1 MSVQQNIYRQRVQF
15 SKIRS
20 LVPIPN
26 LIDIQ
31 KRSYDEFLQM
41 NLLHEE
47 RENRGLKAVFESMF
61 PVHNGKNADGS
72 DASLEVEFADYTVG
86 HWACKCG
93 KNEGLAHLR
102 TTCKNCGYHVVAEHP
117 KDPTV
122 DCPKCG
128 DRNKNAAT
136 ICDVCNEPVG
146 LHSKMSMEECVER
159 GATMSAPLKIRVR
172 LNQFDKDEK
181 GNRKYKQS
189 QESEVYFGDI
199 PTMTDRGT
207 FIINGTERVIVSQ
220 LHRSPGVF
228 FAISSDKSLYSA
240 QVIPY
245 RGSWIEFELDT
256 KGLLYA
262 RIDRKRKF
270 LGATFLRS
278 LGLFDEA
285 LADNQSLL
293 SHFYTP
299 QHFSLKGA
307 HILMAPSELLIGQKS
322 LEDIKD
328 PKTKD
333 IIIEKGKAVSRRL
346 LDKVVKAGVKHVTVD
361 RSLLDGAV
369 LLEDVVNMNTGEV
382 LLEAN
387 DAFVQT
393 HLEMFLANNVQDFAV
408 CFPEQDATGKIFSE
422 TLSKDHTEDSEEAA
436 KELFKKIRPGEP
448 ATLESSKKLLQSMF
462 FDPQK
467 YDLSKVGRHKMNAKL
482 GLETELDLRTLRTE
496 DFVQTV
502 HYLLRL
508 KKYDTTRSDRADEV
522 APVRK
527 DDIDHLGNR
536 RVRSVGELLENC
548 FRVGLVRVQRA
559 IKEKF
564 SMAQDPNSP
573 LQPHDLINSKPVIAA
588 MKEFFGSSQLSQ
600 FMDQTNPL
608 SEITHKRRLSAL
620 GPGGLSRDRAGF
632 EVRDVHTSHYGRIC
646 PIETPEGPNIGL
658 ISSLSCYARINEFGF
673 IESPYLKVENGKIIQ
688 FAKITSVGDLK
699 MGDVPLVDPKTGTP
713 LREEIAKHLA
723 SLYQQVVPLAEL
735 EAQNKKL
742 EKAGKRPAKYEMHA
756 FYLSAWEEDEHI
768 IAQANVPVDEHGQIQ
783 EEAVAARMAGE
794 TKTVE
799 REKVTLMDVSP
810 KQVVSVAASLIP
822 FLENDDANRALMGA
836 NMQRQAVPLV
846 RTEAPIVGTGMEYYA
861 AKDSG
866 ACVLCRRSGIVET
879 VDANRI
885 VVRVEDES
893 EAEGE
898 ESGVDI
904 YTLIKY
910 ARSNQNTCLNQVPLV
925 KKGEYVAA
933 GQILADGPCT
943 ERGELALGRNL
954 VVAYMPWRG
963 YNFEDAI
970 LISER
975 VVKEDL
981 YTTIHIEE
989 FEVHARDTKLGP
1001 EEITRDIPQ
1010 IREEMLKNLD
1020 ESGIIRIGATVRH
1033 GDILVGKV
1041 TPKGETILSPE
1052 EKLLRAIFGEK
1063 ASDVKDASLTVGP
1076 GIEGTVVDVK
1086 VFTRKGQEKDL
1097 RTKQIEHEQVLK
1109 WHKDLEDEERIIR
1122 AEAKKKIVALLKNR
1136 ELAEPLSDEKGRE
1149 LLPKGKKLTQNMLE
1163 SVPYQRFRQI
1173 TVAAGKERLE
1183 AQVLDILDKTESQL
1197 KVLRDILN
1205 ERQERLEKGDE
1216 LMPGVLKT
1224 VKVYV
1229 AVKRK
1234 LQVGDKMA
1242 GRHGNKGVVSRILP
1256 IEDMPYLPDGTSVD
1270 IVLNPLGVPSRM
1282 NIGQI
1287 LEAHLGWAGRAL
1299 GVHFSTPVFDGARE
1313 TDIKKWLGFAREVGG
1328 LGLDLERGDLV
1339 EDAKKNLEKQ
1349 RDGICK
1355 KINQQLER
1363 DGARSQ
1369 YRLPARHVPF
1379 GPDTTGKTRL
1389 FDGMTGESFEQ
1400 PVVVGCSY
1408 MLKLHHLVD
1417 NKIHARSIGPY
1428 SLITQQPLGGKAQ
1441 FGGQRFGEMEVWAL
1455 EAYGASHVLQELLTY
1470 KSDDMHGR
1478 TQIYQAIIKGETIKD
1493 PGLPESF
1500 NVVKKE
1506 LNALC
1511 IDVAML
1517 TREELEPL
1525 QDMAEPA
1532 FSIEG

>member
-1 MSVQQNIYRQRVQF
+1 MSVQQNIYRQRHNF

-41 NLLHEE
+41 NLLHGE
-47 RENRGLKAVFESMF
+47 RENRGLKSVFESMF
-61 PVHNGKNADGS
+61 PVQNGKNPDGT
-72 DASLEVEFADYTVG
+72 DATLEIEFLDYTVG
-86 HWACKCG
+86 HWACKCQ
-93 KNEGLAHLR
+93 KYLGLDHLR
-102 TTCKNCGYHVVAEHP
+102 TVCKNCNHHIVTDHP
-117 KDPTV
+117 KDPSV
-122 DCPKCG
+122 DCPQCG
-128 DRNKNAAT
+128 TRNKNAAT
-136 ICDVCNEPVG
+136 ICDVCSEPVS

-159 GATMSAPLKIRVR
+159 GSTMASPLKIHVR
-172 LNQFDKDEK
+172 LNQFEKDDK
-181 GNRKYKQS
+181 GNRRYKQS
-189 QESEVYFGDI
+189 QDSEVYFGDV

-207 FIINGTERVIVSQ
+207 FVINGTERVIVSQ

-228 FAISSDKSLYSA
+228 FSISPDKTQYSA
-240 QVIPY
+240 QIIPY
-245 RGSWIEFELDT
+245 RGSWIEFELDA

-270 LGATFLRS
+270 LGSTFLRA
-278 LGLFDEA
+278 LGLFDES
-285 LADNQSLL
+285 LADNQGLL
-293 SHFYTP
+293 RRFYTP
-299 QHFSLKGA
+299 AHFVLKGSK
-307 HILMAPSELLIGQKS
+307 ISMVPGDLMVGHKAA
-322 LEDIKD
+322 EDVKD
-328 PKTKD
+328 PKTKEV
-333 IIIEKGKAVSRRL
+333 IAAAGKKISKRL
-346 LDKVVKAGVKHVTVD
+346 VEQMLKAGVKHMSVERDV
-361 RSLLDGAV
+361 LDGAV
-369 LLEDVVNMNTGEV
+369 LLGDVVNMNTGEV

-387 DAFVQT
+387 EPFLQT
-393 HLEMFLANNVQDFAV
+393 HLEMFQASNVTEFEV
-408 CFPEQDATGKIFSE
+408 CFPDMDQTGKVFSE
-422 TLSKDHTEDSEEAA
+422 TLMKDHTEDSEEAG

-448 ATLESSKKLLQSMF
+448 ATLESSKKLIYGMF
-462 FDPQK
+462 FDGQK
-467 YDLSKVGRHKMNAKL
+467 YDLSKVGRHKLNAKL
-482 GLETELDLRTLRTE
+482 GLETELDARALRSD
-496 DFVQTV
+496 DFIQTV

-508 KKYDTTRSDRADEV
+508 KKYDTTRQEMGDV
-522 APVRK
+522 APVRP

-573 LQPHDLINSKPVIAA
+573 LQAHDLINSKPVIAA

-673 IESPYLKVENGKIIQ
+673 IESPYLKVEDGKIVN
-688 FAKITSVGDLK
+688 FAKVMSVGDSK
-699 MGDVPLVDPKTGTP
+699 FGYM
-713 LREEIAKHLA
+713 
-723 SLYQQVVPLAEL
+723 QVVRLDEL
-735 EAQNKKL
+735 EAENKKL
-742 EKAGKRPAKYEMHA
+742 EKGGKRPAKFEMHA

-768 IAQANVPVDEHGQIQ
+768 IAQANATVDDKGNILDEYVTSRQ
-783 EEAVAARMAGE
+783 AGE
-794 TKTVE
+794 TKIVE
-799 REKVTLMDVSP
+799 RAKVTLMDVSP

-836 NMQRQAVPLV
+836 NMQRQAVPLI
-846 RTEAPIVGTGMEYYA
+846 RTEAPYVGTGMEYVA

-866 ACVLCRRSGIVET
+866 ACVVCRRSGIVET

-885 VVRVEDES
+885 VVRVEDDPET
-893 EAEGE
+893 EGV

-904 YTLIKY
+904 YTLTKF
-910 ARSNQNTCLNQVPLV
+910 ARSNQNTCLNQRPLV
-925 KKGEYVAA
+925 KKGEYVSG

-943 ERGELALGRNL
+943 DHGELALGRNL

-1020 ESGIIRIGATVRH
+1020 DSGIIRIGATVKH

-1063 ASDVKDASLTVGP
+1063 ASDVKDASLTVPP

-1097 RTKQIEHEQVLK
+1097 RTQQIERDQVAK
-1109 WHKDLEDEERIIR
+1109 WEKDLEDEERIIR
-1122 AEAKKKIVALLKNR
+1122 AEAKKKIVALLKGK
-1136 ELAEPLSDEKGRE
+1136 ELSEALNDDKGKQE

-1163 SVPYQRFRQI
+1163 AVSYHRFRQI
-1173 TVAAGKERLE
+1173 SVAAGKERLE

-1197 KVLRDILN
+1197 KVLRDILS
-1205 ERQERLEKGDE
+1205 EREDRLKKGDE

-1224 VKVYV
+1224 VKCYV

-1256 IEDMPYLPDGTSVD
+1256 VEDMPYLPDGRQVD

-1282 NIGQI
+1282 NIGQV
-1287 LEAHLGWAGRAL
+1287 LECHLGWAGKTL

-1313 TDIKKWLGFAREVGG
+1313 SDIKDFLKLAWE
-1328 LGLDLERGDLV
+1328 
-1339 EDAKKNLEKQ
+1339 KNGK
-1349 RDGICK
+1349 
-1355 KINQQLER
+1355 
-1363 DGARSQ
+1363 
-1369 YRLPARHVPF
+1369 V
-1379 GPDTTGKTRL
+1379 GPDVTGKTL
-1389 FDGMTGESFEQ
+1389 LYDGMTGDAMEQ
-1400 PVVVGCSY
+1400 PVNVGCVY

-1455 EAYGASHVLQELLTY
+1455 EAYGAAHVLQELLTY

-1511 IDVAML
+1511 IDVEML
-1517 TREELEPL
+1517 TREELDPTFE
-1525 QDMAEPA
+1525 DEGAA
-1532 FSIEG
+1532 FSIDA

>member
-1 MSVQQNIYRQRVQF
+1 MSVQQNIYRQRLDF
-15 SKIRS
+15 SKIAS
-20 LVPIPN
+20 KVPIPN

-41 NLLHEE
+41 NLLHSE
-47 RENRGLKAVFESMF
+47 RETRGLKAVFESMF
-61 PVHNGKNADGS
+61 PVHNGKNPDGS
-72 DASLEVEFADYTVG
+72 DATLEVEFLDYTVG
-86 HWACKCG
+86 HWACKCE
-93 KNEGLAHLR
+93 KYLGLDHLR
-102 TTCKNCGYHVVAEHP
+102 TECKHCKHSIVSDHP

-128 DRNKNAAT
+128 TRNKNAAT
-136 ICDVCNEPVG
+136 LCDVCQEPV
-146 LHSKMSMEECVER
+146 SMKQKMGMDECVER
-159 GATMSAPLKIRVR
+159 SATLAAPLKIRVR
-172 LNQFDKDEK
+172 LNQWDKDDK
-181 GNRKYKQS
+181 GVRRFKQGS
-189 QESEVYFGDI
+189 DSEVYFGDLPI
-199 PTMTDRGT
+199 MTDRGT

-228 FAISSDKSLYSA
+228 FSISSDKSLYSA
-240 QVIPY
+240 QIIPY
-245 RGSWIEFELDT
+245 RGSWIEFELDA

-270 LGATFLRS
+270 LGTTFMRA
-278 LGLFDEA
+278 LGLFTEDLNANEPM
-285 LADNQSLL
+285 LR
-293 SHFYTP
+293 HFYTP
-299 QHFSLKGA
+299 ATFLLKKGKLTVA
-307 HILMAPSELLIGQKS
+307 VGEHLQGKKCD
-322 LEDIKD
+322 EDVKH
-328 PKTKD
+328 PKTK
-333 IIIEKGKAVSRRL
+333 EVL
-346 LDKVVKAGVKHVTVD
+346 LPKDKKISKRVLEHLEKAGVKEVPVS
-361 RSLLDGAV
+361 REMLDGAV
-369 LLEDVVNMNTGEV
+369 LLQDIVNLSTGEV
-382 LLEAN
+382 LMEAN
-387 DAFVQT
+387 EPFLQT
-393 HLEMFLANNVQDFAV
+393 HLEMFLANDVQSFDV
-408 CFPEQDATGKIFSE
+408 CFPEADATGKVFSE
-422 TLSKDHTEDSEEAA
+422 TLNKDHTEDSEEAA

-448 ATLESSKKLLQSMF
+448 ATMESSKKLLFGMF

-467 YDLSKVGRHKMNAKL
+467 YDLSKVGRHKLNEKL
-482 GLETELDLRTLRTE
+482 EIKENLDVRTLGPQ

-508 KKYDTTRSDRADEV
+508 KKYDTTRQDAGEI
-522 APVRK
+522 APVRA

-536 RVRSVGELLENC
+536 RVRSVGELLENG

-564 SMAQDPNSP
+564 SIAQDPNSP
-573 LQPHDLINSKPVIAA
+573 VQAHDLINSKPVIAA

-673 IESPYLKVENGKIIQ
+673 IESPYLKVESGRIVH
-688 FAKITSVGDLK
+688 FAKVISVGDSKLGY
-699 MGDVPLVDPKTGTP
+699 MEVVRLADL
-713 LREEIAKHLA
+713 EE
-723 SLYQQVVPLAEL
+723 E
-735 EAQNKKL
+735 NKKL
-742 EKAGKRPAKYEMHA
+742 EKAGKRPAKYQHHA
-756 FYLSAWEEDEHI
+756 FYLSAWEEDKHV
-768 IAQANVPVDEHGQIQ
+768 IAQANVRVDKDGALVDEDVTVRYG
-783 EEAVAARMAGE
+783 GE
-794 TKTVE
+794 TKIVS
-799 REKVTLMDVSP
+799 RDKVTLMDVSP

-836 NMQRQAVPLV
+836 NMQRQAVPLI
-846 RTEAPIVGTGMEYYA
+846 RTEAPIVGTGMEYHA

-866 ACVLCRRSGIVET
+866 ACVVCRRSGMVET

-885 VVRVEDES
+885 VVRVEDDPET
-893 EAEGE
+893 EGI

-904 YTLIKY
+904 YTLVKFS
-910 ARSNQNTCLNQVPLV
+910 RSNQNTCLNQTPLV
-925 KKGEYVAA
+925 KKGEYVGS

-943 ERGELALGRNL
+943 DHGELALGRNL
-954 VVAYMPWRG
+954 IVAYMPWRG

-1010 IREEMLKNLD
+1010 VREEALKNLD
-1020 ESGIIRIGATVRH
+1020 DSGIIRTGATVKH

-1063 ASDVKDASLTVGP
+1063 ASDVKDASLTVPP
-1076 GIEGTVVDVK
+1076 GIEGTVVDIK
-1086 VFTRKGQEKDL
+1086 VFTRKGQENDL
-1097 RTKQIEHEQVLK
+1097 RTQQIERDQMAK
-1109 WHKDLEDEERIIR
+1109 WEKDLSDEERIIR
-1122 AEAKKKIVALLKNR
+1122 AEAKKKVVTLLKGK
-1136 ELAEPLSDEKGRE
+1136 ELDEVLTDDKGKE
-1149 LLPKGKKLTQNMLE
+1149 LLPKAKKLTQNMLE
-1163 SVPYQRFRQI
+1163 AVPYHRFRQVS
-1173 TVAAGKERLE
+1173 VAAAKNRINAE
-1183 AQVLDILDKTESQL
+1183 VLDILDKTESQL

-1205 ERQERLEKGDE
+1205 ERMERLLKGDE

-1224 VKVYV
+1224 VKCYV

-1256 IEDMPYLPDGTSVD
+1256 VEDMPYLPDGRPVD

-1282 NIGQI
+1282 NIGQV
-1287 LEAHLGWAGRAL
+1287 LECHLGWAGKTL

-1313 TDIKKWLGFAREVGG
+1313 ADIKKF
-1328 LGLDLERGDLV
+1328 LV
-1339 EDAKKNLEKQ
+1339 QAWEKNNKL
-1349 RDGICK
+1349 
-1355 KINQQLER
+1355 
-1363 DGARSQ
+1363 
-1369 YRLPARHVPF
+1369 
-1379 GPDTTGKTRL
+1379 GPDVTGKTML
-1389 FDGMTGESFEQ
+1389 FDGMTGEAFEQ
-1400 PVVVGCSY
+1400 PVNVGCVY

-1455 EAYGASHVLQELLTY
+1455 EAYGAAHVLQELLTY

-1478 TQIYQAIIKGETIKD
+1478 TQIYQAIIKGETIKE

-1511 IDVAML
+1511 IDVEML
-1517 TREELEPL
+1517 TREELDPG
-1525 QDMAEPA
+1525 MAEEEPAA

>member
-1 MSVQQNIYRQRVQF
+1 
-15 SKIRS
+15 
-20 LVPIPN
+20 
-26 LIDIQ
+26 
-31 KRSYDEFLQM
+31 
-41 NLLHEE
+41 
-47 RENRGLKAVFESMF
+47 
-61 PVHNGKNADGS
+61 
-72 DASLEVEFADYTVG
+72 
-86 HWACKCG
+86 
-93 KNEGLAHLR
+93 
-102 TTCKNCGYHVVAEHP
+102 
-117 KDPTV
+117 
-122 DCPKCG
+122 
-128 DRNKNAAT
+128 
-136 ICDVCNEPVG
+136 
-146 LHSKMSMEECVER
+146 
-159 GATMSAPLKIRVR
+159 
-172 LNQFDKDEK
+172 
-181 GNRKYKQS
+181 
-189 QESEVYFGDI
+189 
-199 PTMTDRGT
+199 
-207 FIINGTERVIVSQ
+207 
-220 LHRSPGVF
+220 
-228 FAISSDKSLYSA
+228 
-240 QVIPY
+240 
-245 RGSWIEFELDT
+245 
-256 KGLLYA
+256 
-262 RIDRKRKF
+262 
-270 LGATFLRS
+270 
-278 LGLFDEA
+278 
-285 LADNQSLL
+285 
-293 SHFYTP
+293 
-299 QHFSLKGA
+299 
-307 HILMAPSELLIGQKS
+307 
-322 LEDIKD
+322 
-328 PKTKD
+328 
-333 IIIEKGKAVSRRL
+333 
-346 LDKVVKAGVKHVTVD
+346 
-361 RSLLDGAV
+361 
-369 LLEDVVNMNTGEV
+369 
-382 LLEAN
+382 
-387 DAFVQT
+387 
-393 HLEMFLANNVQDFAV
+393 
-408 CFPEQDATGKIFSE
+408 
-422 TLSKDHTEDSEEAA
+422 
-436 KELFKKIRPGEP
+436 
-448 ATLESSKKLLQSMF
+448 MF
-462 FDPQK
+462 FDNQK

-482 GLETELDLRTLRTE
+482 GLTTDLDARTLSTD
-496 DFVQTV
+496 DFVATV

-508 KKYDTTRSDRADEV
+508 KKYDTTRSDRVDEV

-600 FMDQTNPL
+600 FMDQNNPL

-673 IESPYLKVENGKIIQ
+673 IESPYLKVENARIINY
-688 FAKITSVGDLK
+688 AKV
-699 MGDVPLVDPKTGTP
+699 TGVSDS
-713 LREEIAKHLA
+713 KF
-723 SLYQQVVPLAEL
+723 SYMQVVRLDEL
-735 EAQNKKL
+735 EAENARL
-742 EKAGKRPAKYEMHA
+742 EKEGKRPAKYDMHA
-756 FYLSAWEEDEHI
+756 WYLSAWEEDEHV
-768 IAQANVPVDEHGQIQ
+768 IAQANVPVDADGNILDEFVT
-783 EEAVAARMAGE
+783 ARVADE

-810 KQVVSVAASLIP
+810 KQLVSVAASLIP

-836 NMQRQAVPLV
+836 NMQRQAVPLI

-861 AKDSG
+861 ARDSG

-879 VDANRI
+879 VDAMRI
-885 VVRVEDES
+885 VVRVEDEVET
-893 EAEGE
+893 EAL

-933 GQILADGPCT
+933 GQILADGPCCDH
-943 ERGELALGRNL
+943 GELALGRNL
-954 VVAYMPWRG
+954 IVAYMPWRG

-975 VVKEDL
+975 IVKEDMF
-981 YTTIHIEE
+981 TTIHIEE

-1097 RTKQIEHEQVLK
+1097 RTQQIEREQIAK
-1109 WHKDLEDEERIIR
+1109 WEKDLDDEERIIR
-1122 AEAKKKIVALLKNR
+1122 AEAKKKIVALLKNK
-1136 ELAEPLSDEKGRE
+1136 ELAEPLTDDKGKE
-1149 LLPKGKKLTQNMLE
+1149 LLPKAKKLTQNMLE
-1163 SVPYQRFRQI
+1163 AVPYHRFRQV
-1173 TVAAGKERLE
+1173 TVSAGKERLE
-1183 AQVLDILDKTESQL
+1183 ASVLDILDKTESQL
-1197 KVLRDILN
+1197 RVLRDILN
-1205 ERQERLEKGDE
+1205 ERIDRLVKGDE

-1224 VKVYV
+1224 VKCYV

-1256 IEDMPYLPDGTSVD
+1256 IEDIPYLPDGTPVD

-1282 NIGQI
+1282 NIGQV
-1287 LEAHLGWAGRAL
+1287 LECHLGWAGKVL

-1313 TDIKKWLGFAREVGG
+1313 SDIKEWLNKAWEKKGR
-1328 LGLDLERGDLV
+1328 LGP
-1339 EDAKKNLEKQ
+1339 N
-1349 RDGICK
+1349 
-1355 KINQQLER
+1355 
-1363 DGARSQ
+1363 
-1369 YRLPARHVPF
+1369 
-1379 GPDTTGKTRL
+1379 TTGKTL
-1389 FDGMTGESFEQ
+1389 LYDGMTGDAYESH
-1400 PVVVGCSY
+1400 VSVGCVY

-1455 EAYGASHVLQELLTY
+1455 EAYGAAHVLQELLTY

-1525 QDMAEPA
+1525 QDVEEPA

>member
-1 MSVQQNIYRQRVQF
+1 MSVQQNIYRQRHNF

-41 NLLHEE
+41 NLLHGE
-47 RENRGLKAVFESMF
+47 REVRGLKSVFESMF
-61 PVHNGKNADGS
+61 PVQNGKNADGT
-72 DASLEVEFADYTVG
+72 DATLEIEFLDYTVG
-86 HWACKCG
+86 HWACKCQ
-93 KNEGLAHLR
+93 KFVGLEHLR
-102 TTCKNCGYHVVAEHP
+102 TVCKNCNHSIVTDHP
-117 KDPTV
+117 KDPSV

-128 DRNKNAAT
+128 TRNKNAAT
-136 ICDVCNEPVG
+136 ICDVCSEPVR

-159 GATMSAPLKIRVR
+159 GATMASPLKIRVR
-172 LNQFDKDEK
+172 LNQFEKDDK
-181 GNRKYKQS
+181 GNRRYKQS
-189 QESEVYFGDI
+189 QESEVYFGDV

-228 FAISSDKSLYSA
+228 FSISPDKTQYSA
-240 QVIPY
+240 QIIPY
-245 RGSWIEFELDT
+245 RGSWIEFELDA

-270 LGATFLRS
+270 LGSTFLRA
-278 LGLFDEA
+278 LGLFDENM
-285 LADNQSLL
+285 ADNQGLL
-293 SHFYTP
+293 RHFYTP
-299 QHFSLKGA
+299 ARFILKGSK
-307 HILMAPSELLIGQKS
+307 ISMVPGDLMLGHTSP
-322 LEDIKD
+322 EDVKD
-328 PKTKD
+328 PKS
-333 IIIEKGKAVSRRL
+333 KGVIVAAHKKISRRL
-346 LDKVVKAGVKHVTVD
+346 LEHMLKAGVKQVAVERD
-361 RSLLDGAV
+361 VLDGAV
-369 LLEDVVNMNTGEV
+369 LLNDVVNMNTGEV

-387 DAFVQT
+387 EPFLQT
-393 HLEMFLANNVQDFAV
+393 HLEMFQAGNVTEFEV
-408 CFPEQDATGKIFSE
+408 CFPEMDATGKVFSE
-422 TLSKDHTEDSEEAA
+422 TLMKDHTEDAEEAA

-448 ATLESSKKLLQSMF
+448 ATLESSKKLLYGMF

-467 YDLSKVGRHKMNAKL
+467 YDLSKVGRHKLNAKL
-482 GLETELDLRTLRTE
+482 ALETEMDARALRTG
-496 DFVQTV
+496 DFVHTV

-508 KKYDTTRSDRADEV
+508 KKYDTTRQEMGDI
-522 APVRK
+522 APVRA

-573 LQPHDLINSKPVIAA
+573 LQAHDLINSKPVIAA

-658 ISSLSCYARINEFGF
+658 ISSLSCYARINEYGF
-673 IESPYLKVENGKIIQ
+673 IESPYLKVEDGKIVN
-688 FAKITSVGDLK
+688 FAKVTSVGDSK
-699 MGDVPLVDPKTGTP
+699 FGYM
-713 LREEIAKHLA
+713 
-723 SLYQQVVPLAEL
+723 QVVRLDEL
-735 EAQNKKL
+735 EKGNKKL
-742 EKAGKRPAKYEMHA
+742 EKEGNRPAKFEMHA

-768 IAQANVPVDEHGQIQ
+768 IAQANATVDDKGNILDEYVTSRQ
-783 EEAVAARMAGE
+783 AGE
-794 TKTVE
+794 TKIVE
-799 REKVTLMDVSP
+799 RAKVTLMDVSP

-836 NMQRQAVPLV
+836 NMQRQAVPLI
-846 RTEAPIVGTGMEYYA
+846 RTEAPIVGTGMEYVA

-866 ACVLCRRSGIVET
+866 ACVICRRSGIVET

-885 VVRVEDES
+885 VVRVEDDPET
-893 EAEGE
+893 EGV

-904 YTLIKY
+904 YTLTKF
-910 ARSNQNTCLNQVPLV
+910 ARSNQNTCLNQRPLV
-925 KKGEYVAA
+925 KKGEYVTAN
-933 GQILADGPCT
+933 QILADGPCT
-943 ERGELALGRNL
+943 DHGELALGRNL

-1041 TPKGETILSPE
+1041 TPKGETVLSPE

-1063 ASDVKDASLTVGP
+1063 ASDVKDASLTVPP

-1097 RTKQIEHEQVLK
+1097 RTQAIEHDQIVK
-1109 WHKDLEDEERIIR
+1109 WEKDLEDEERIIR
-1122 AEAKKKIVALLKNR
+1122 AEAKKKIVALLKGK
-1136 ELAEPLSDEKGRE
+1136 ELSEMLKDDKGKE
-1149 LLPKGKKLTQNMLE
+1149 LLPPKKKLTQNMLE
-1163 SVPYQRFRQI
+1163 AVPYHRFRQI
-1173 TVAAGKERLE
+1173 SVAAGKERLE

-1197 KVLRDILN
+1197 KVLRDILA
-1205 ERQERLEKGDE
+1205 EREDRLKKGDE

-1224 VKVYV
+1224 VKCYV

-1256 IEDMPYLPDGTSVD
+1256 VEDMPYLPNGHQVD

-1282 NIGQI
+1282 NIGQV
-1287 LEAHLGWAGRAL
+1287 LECHLGWAGRTL
-1299 GVHFSTPVFDGARE
+1299 GIHFSTPVFDGARE
-1313 TDIKKWLGFAREVGG
+1313 SDIKDFL
-1328 LGLDLERGDLV
+1328 
-1339 EDAKKNLEKQ
+1339 KKAWEKN
-1349 RDGICK
+1349 G
-1355 KINQQLER
+1355 KI
-1363 DGARSQ
+1363 
-1369 YRLPARHVPF
+1369 
-1379 GPDTTGKTRL
+1379 GPDVTGKTLL
-1389 FDGMTGESFEQ
+1389 FDGMTGEAFEQ
-1400 PVVVGCSY
+1400 PVNVGCVY

-1455 EAYGASHVLQELLTY
+1455 EAYGAAHVLQELLTY

-1511 IDVAML
+1511 IDVEML
-1517 TREELEPL
+1517 TREELAPSFERE
-1525 QDMAEPA
+1525 DST
-1532 FSIEG
+1532 FSIDA

>member
-1 MSVQQNIYRQRVQF
+1 MSVQQNIYRQRIQF

-41 NLLHEE
+41 NLLHTE
-47 RENRGLKAVFESMF
+47 REPRGLKAVFESMF
-61 PVHNGKNADGS
+61 PVHNGKNPDGS

-93 KNEGLAHLR
+93 KNEGLEHLR
-102 TTCKNCGYHVVAEHP
+102 TTCKSCGHHVVTDHP

-128 DRNKNAAT
+128 TRNKNQAK

-146 LHSKMSMEECVER
+146 LHQKMSMEECVER
-159 GATMSAPLKIRVR
+159 GATMASPLKIRVR

-181 GNRKYKQS
+181 GNRRYKQS
-189 QESEVYFGDI
+189 QESEVYFGDL

-207 FIINGTERVIVSQ
+207 FVINGTERVIVSQ

-228 FAISSDKSLYSA
+228 FAISSDKALYSA

-270 LGATFLRS
+270 LGSTFLRA
-278 LGLFDEA
+278 LGLFDER

-293 SHFYTP
+293 RHFYTAER
-299 QHFSLKGA
+299 FTLKGNEVF
-307 HILMAPSELLIGQKS
+307 MVPSELLVGRKA

-328 PKTKD
+328 PKSKD
-333 IIIEKGKAVSRRL
+333 VLVAKGKVISRRL
-346 LDKVVKAGVKHVTVD
+346 MEGLQKAGVKVVAVE
-361 RSLLDGAV
+361 RNLLDGAV

-393 HLEMFLANNVQDFAV
+393 HLEMFLANNVNEFSV
-408 CFPEQDATGKIFSE
+408 CFPDNDATGKVFSE
-422 TLSKDHTEDSEEAA
+422 TLSKDHTEDCEEAA

-448 ATLESSKKLLQSMF
+448 ATLESSKKLLQAMF

-482 GLETELDLRTLRTE
+482 GLNTDLEARTLSVE
-496 DFVQTV
+496 DFVATV

-508 KKYDTTRSDRADEV
+508 KKYDTTRSERVDEV

-600 FMDQTNPL
+600 FMDQNNPL

-673 IESPYLKVENGKIIQ
+673 IESPYLKVESGRIIN
-688 FAKITSVGDLK
+688 FAKVTSVGDSK
-699 MGDVPLVDPKTGTP
+699 FGYM
-713 LREEIAKHLA
+713 
-723 SLYQQVVPLAEL
+723 QVVRLDEL
-735 EAQNKKL
+735 EEENKKL
-742 EKAGKRPAKYEMHA
+742 EKAGKRPAKYDMHA
-756 FYLSAWEEDEHI
+756 WYLSAWEEDEHV
-768 IAQANVPVDEHGQIQ
+768 IAQANVPVDENGYIQ
-783 EEAVAARMAGE
+783 DEYVTARMADE
-794 TKTVE
+794 TRTVE
-799 REKVTLMDVSP
+799 REKITLMDVSP
-810 KQVVSVAASLIP
+810 KQLVSVAASLIP

-836 NMQRQAVPLV
+836 NMQRQAVPLI
-846 RTEAPIVGTGMEYYA
+846 RTEAPLVGTGMEYYA
-861 AKDSG
+861 ARDSG
-866 ACVLCRRSGIVET
+866 ACVLCRRSGIVEA

-885 VVRVEDES
+885 VVRVEDEVES
-893 EAEGE
+893 EGL

-933 GQILADGPCT
+933 GQILADGPCCDH
-943 ERGELALGRNL
+943 GELALGRNL

-981 YTTIHIEE
+981 FTTIHIEE

-1097 RTKQIEHEQVLK
+1097 RTQQIEREQIAK
-1109 WHKDLEDEERIIR
+1109 WEKDLDDEERIIR
-1122 AEAKKKIVALLKNR
+1122 AEAKKKIVALLKNK
-1136 ELAEPLSDEKGRE
+1136 ELAEPLTDDKGRE

-1163 SVPYQRFRQI
+1163 AVPYHRFRQV
-1173 TVAAGKERLE
+1173 TVSAGKERLE

-1197 KVLRDILN
+1197 RVLRDILN
-1205 ERQERLEKGDE
+1205 ERIDRLVKGDE

-1224 VKVYV
+1224 VKCYV

-1256 IEDMPYLPDGTSVD
+1256 IEDMPYLPDGSPVD

-1287 LEAHLGWAGRAL
+1287 LECHLGWAGKVM

-1313 TDIKKWLGFAREVGG
+1313 SDIKSW
-1328 LGLDLERGDLV
+1328 
-1339 EDAKKNLEKQ
+1339 LEKSWEKN
-1349 RDGICK
+1349 G
-1355 KINQQLER
+1355 
-1363 DGARSQ
+1363 
-1369 YRLPARHVPF
+1369 RL
-1379 GPDTTGKTRL
+1379 GPDTTGKTL
-1389 FDGMTGESFEQ
+1389 LYDGMTGEAYEQ
-1400 PVVVGCSY
+1400 HVTVGCVY

-1455 EAYGASHVLQELLTY
+1455 EAYGAAHVLQELLTY

-1525 QDMAEPA
+1525 QDVEEPA

>member
-1 MSVQQNIYRQRVQF
+1 MSVQQNIYRQRLDF
-15 SKIRS
+15 SKIAS
-20 LVPIPN
+20 KVPIPN

-41 NLLHEE
+41 NLLHSE
-47 RENRGLKAVFESMF
+47 RETRGLKAVFESMF
-61 PVHNGKNADGS
+61 PVHNGKNPDGS
-72 DASLEVEFADYTVG
+72 DATLEVEFLDYTVG
-86 HWACKCG
+86 HWACKCE
-93 KNEGLAHLR
+93 KYLGLDHLR
-102 TTCKNCGYHVVAEHP
+102 TECKHCKHSIVSDHP

-128 DRNKNAAT
+128 TRNKNAAT
-136 ICDVCNEPVG
+136 LCDVCQEPV
-146 LHSKMSMEECVER
+146 SMKQKMGMDECVER
-159 GATMSAPLKIRVR
+159 SATLAAPLKIRVR
-172 LNQFDKDEK
+172 LNQWDKDDK
-181 GNRKYKQS
+181 GVRRFKQGS
-189 QESEVYFGDI
+189 DSEVYFGDLPI
-199 PTMTDRGT
+199 MTDRGT

-228 FAISSDKSLYSA
+228 FSISSDKSLYSA
-240 QVIPY
+240 QIIPY
-245 RGSWIEFELDT
+245 RGSWIEFELDA

-270 LGATFLRS
+270 LGTTFMRA
-278 LGLFDEA
+278 LGLFTEDLNANEPM
-285 LADNQSLL
+285 LR
-293 SHFYTP
+293 HFYTP
-299 QHFSLKGA
+299 ATFLLKKGKLTVA
-307 HILMAPSELLIGQKS
+307 VGEHLQGKKCD
-322 LEDIKD
+322 EDVKH
-328 PKTKD
+328 PKTK
-333 IIIEKGKAVSRRL
+333 EVL
-346 LDKVVKAGVKHVTVD
+346 LPKDKKISKRVLEHLEKAGVKEVPVS
-361 RSLLDGAV
+361 REMLDGAV
-369 LLEDVVNMNTGEV
+369 LLQDIVNLSTGEV
-382 LLEAN
+382 LMEAN
-387 DAFVQT
+387 EPFLQT
-393 HLEMFLANNVQDFAV
+393 HLEMFLANDVQSFDV
-408 CFPEQDATGKIFSE
+408 CFPEADATGKVFSE
-422 TLSKDHTEDSEEAA
+422 TLNKDHTEDSEEAA

-448 ATLESSKKLLQSMF
+448 ATMESSKKLLFGMF

-467 YDLSKVGRHKMNAKL
+467 YDLSKVGRHKLNEKL
-482 GLETELDLRTLRTE
+482 EIKENLDVRTLGPQ

-508 KKYDTTRSDRADEV
+508 KKYDTTRQDAGEI
-522 APVRK
+522 APVRA

-536 RVRSVGELLENC
+536 RVRSVGELLENG

-564 SMAQDPNSP
+564 SIAQDPNSP
-573 LQPHDLINSKPVIAA
+573 VQAHDLINSKPVIAA

-673 IESPYLKVENGKIIQ
+673 IESPYLKVESGRIVH
-688 FAKITSVGDLK
+688 FAKVISVGDSKLGY
-699 MGDVPLVDPKTGTP
+699 MEVVRLADL
-713 LREEIAKHLA
+713 EE
-723 SLYQQVVPLAEL
+723 E
-735 EAQNKKL
+735 NKKL
-742 EKAGKRPAKYEMHA
+742 EKAGKRPAKYQHHA
-756 FYLSAWEEDEHI
+756 FYLSAWEEDKHV
-768 IAQANVPVDEHGQIQ
+768 IAQANVRVDKDGALVDEDVTVRYG
-783 EEAVAARMAGE
+783 GE
-794 TKTVE
+794 TKIVS
-799 REKVTLMDVSP
+799 RDKVTLMDVSP

-836 NMQRQAVPLV
+836 NMQRQAVPLI
-846 RTEAPIVGTGMEYYA
+846 RTEAPIVGTGMEYHA

-866 ACVLCRRSGIVET
+866 ACVVCRRSGMVET

-885 VVRVEDES
+885 VVRVEDDPET
-893 EAEGE
+893 EGI

-904 YTLIKY
+904 YTLVKF
-910 ARSNQNTCLNQVPLV
+910 ARSNQNTCLNQTPLV
-925 KKGEYVAA
+925 KKGEYVTAT
-933 GQILADGPCT
+933 QILADGPCT
-943 ERGELALGRNL
+943 DHGELALGRNL

-1010 IREEMLKNLD
+1010 VREEALKNLD
-1020 ESGIIRIGATVRH
+1020 DSGIIRTGATVKH

-1063 ASDVKDASLTVGP
+1063 ASDVKDASLTVPP
-1076 GIEGTVVDVK
+1076 GIEGTVVDIK
-1086 VFTRKGQEKDL
+1086 VFTRKGQEKDI
-1097 RTKQIEHEQVLK
+1097 RTQQIERDQMAK
-1109 WHKDLEDEERIIR
+1109 WEKDLSDEERIIR
-1122 AEAKKKIVALLKNR
+1122 AEAKKKVVTLLKGK
-1136 ELAEPLSDEKGRE
+1136 ELDEVLTDDKGKE
-1149 LLPKGKKLTQNMLE
+1149 LLPKAKKLTQNMLE
-1163 SVPYQRFRQI
+1163 AVPYHRFRQVS
-1173 TVAAGKERLE
+1173 VAAAKNRINAE
-1183 AQVLDILDKTESQL
+1183 VLDILDKTESQL

-1205 ERQERLEKGDE
+1205 ERMERLLKGDE

-1224 VKVYV
+1224 VKCYV

-1242 GRHGNKGVVSRILP
+1242 GRHGNKGVVSRILAV
-1256 IEDMPYLPDGTSVD
+1256 EDMPYLPDGSPVD

-1282 NIGQI
+1282 NIGQV
-1287 LEAHLGWAGRAL
+1287 LECHLGWAGKTL
-1299 GVHFSTPVFDGARE
+1299 GVHFSTPVFDGGRE
-1313 TDIKKWLGFAREVGG
+1313 GDIKNWLQAAHSLGGTDQQMIKSNATMPGWADLQKSRKACEEVIRG
-1328 LGLDLERGDLV
+1328 LLKE
-1339 EDAKKNLEKQ
+1339 EP
-1349 RDGICK
+1349 
-1355 KINQQLER
+1355 
-1363 DGARSQ
+1363 GANKYQ
-1369 YRLPARHVPF
+1369 APVKPVPY
-1379 GPDTTGKTRL
+1379 GPDITGKTKL
-1389 FDGMTGESFEQ
+1389 YDGMTGEAFEQ
-1400 PVVVGCSY
+1400 PVNVGCVY

-1455 EAYGASHVLQELLTY
+1455 EAYGAAHVLQELLTY

-1511 IDVAML
+1511 IDVEML
-1517 TREELEPL
+1517 TREQLEPDL
-1525 QDMAEPA
+1525 AAVDNAD
-1532 FSIEG
+1532 FTIG

>member
-1 MSVQQNIYRQRVQF
+1 MSVQQNIYRQRHNF

-41 NLLHEE
+41 NLLHSE
-47 RENRGLKAVFESMF
+47 RETRGLKAVFESMF
-61 PVHNGKNADGS
+61 PVHNGKNPDGT
-72 DASLEVEFADYTVG
+72 DATLEVEFLDYTVG
-86 HWACKCG
+86 HWACKCE
-93 KNEGLAHLR
+93 KYLGLEHLR
-102 TTCKNCGYHVVAEHP
+102 TACKQCGHSIVSDHP

-128 DRNKNAAT
+128 TRNKNAAT
-136 ICDVCNEPVG
+136 ICDVCQEPV
-146 LHSKMSMEECVER
+146 SMKQKMGMDECVER
-159 GATMSAPLKIRVR
+159 GSTMAAPLKIRVR
-172 LNQFDKDEK
+172 LNQFEKDDK
-181 GNRKYKQS
+181 GNRRFKQS
-189 QESEVYFGDI
+189 QDSEVYFGDLPI
-199 PTMTDRGT
+199 MTDRGT

-228 FAISSDKSLYSA
+228 FSIASDKSLYSS
-240 QVIPY
+240 QIIPY
-245 RGSWIEFELDT
+245 RGSWIEFELDS

-270 LGATFLRS
+270 LGATFMRA
-278 LGLFDEA
+278 LGLFNEDLGSNEA
-285 LADNQSLL
+285 MLR
-293 SHFYTP
+293 HFYAPAT
-299 QHFSLKGA
+299 FFLKKGKLSVA
-307 HILMAPSELLIGQKS
+307 LSDLLAGRK
-322 LEDIKD
+322 LGEAVKH
-328 PKTKD
+328 PKTKEEILAKD
-333 IIIEKGKAVSRRL
+333 KKITRRVL
-346 LDKVVKAGVKHVTVD
+346 EQMEKAGIKDVPVE
-361 RSLLDGAV
+361 REMLDGAV
-369 LLEDVVNMNTGEV
+369 LLQDIVNMGTGEV
-382 LLEAN
+382 LMEAN
-387 DAFVQT
+387 EPFLQT
-393 HLEMFLANNVQDFAV
+393 HLEMFLANDIQSFDV
-408 CFPEQDATGKIFSE
+408 CFPEADLTGKVFSE
-422 TLSKDHTEDSEEAA
+422 TLAKDHTEDSEEAA

-448 ATLESSKKLLQSMF
+448 ATLESSKKLLFGMF

-467 YDLSKVGRHKMNAKL
+467 YDLSKVGRHKINAKL
-482 GLETELDLRTLRTE
+482 GLSTDLDFRTLGTD
-496 DFVQTV
+496 DFVKTV

-508 KKYDTTRSDRADEV
+508 KKYDTTRQDIGEI
-522 APVRK
+522 APVRA

-536 RVRSVGELLENC
+536 RVRSVGELLENG

-564 SMAQDPNSP
+564 SIAQDPNSP
-573 LQPHDLINSKPVIAA
+573 LQAHDLINSKPVIAA

-673 IESPYLKVENGKIIQ
+673 IESPYLKVENGRIVH
-688 FAKITSVGDLK
+688 FAKVTSVGDSK
-699 MGDVPLVDPKTGTP
+699 FGYMDVV
-713 LREEIAKHLA
+713 RLA
-723 SLYQQVVPLAEL
+723 DL
-735 EAQNKKL
+735 EDENKKL
-742 EKAGKRPAKYEMHA
+742 TKAGKRAAKFEMHA
-756 FYLSAWEEDEHI
+756 FYLSAWEEDEHV
-768 IAQANVPVDEHGQIQ
+768 IAQANVPVDAEGAIT
-783 EEAVAARMAGE
+783 EEDVTVRVAGE
-794 TKTVE
+794 TKILT
-799 REKVTLMDVSP
+799 RDKVTLMDVSP

-836 NMQRQAVPLV
+836 NMQRQAVPLI
-846 RTEAPIVGTGMEYYA
+846 RTEAPIVGTGMEYVA

-866 ACVLCRRSGIVET
+866 ACVVCRRSGIVET

-885 VVRVEDES
+885 VVRVEDDPET
-893 EAEGE
+893 EGV

-904 YTLIKY
+904 YTLVKF
-910 ARSNQNTCLNQVPLV
+910 ARSNQNTCLNQTPLV
-925 KKGEYVAA
+925 KKGEYVTE

-943 ERGELALGRNL
+943 DHGELALGRNL

-1010 IREEMLKNLD
+1010 VREEALKNLD
-1020 ESGIIRIGATVRH
+1020 DSGIIRTGATVRH

-1063 ASDVKDASLTVGP
+1063 ASDVKDASLTVPP
-1076 GIEGTVVDVK
+1076 GIEGTVVDIK

-1097 RTKQIEHEQVLK
+1097 RTQQIERDQIAK
-1109 WHKDLEDEERIIR
+1109 WEKDLSDEERIIR
-1122 AEAKKKIVALLKNR
+1122 AEAKKKIVTLLKGK
-1136 ELAEPLSDEKGRE
+1136 ELSEPLTDDKGQKE

-1163 SVPYQRFRQI
+1163 AVSYHRFRQI
-1173 TVAAGKERLE
+1173 SVAAGKNRIETE
-1183 AQVLDILDKTESQL
+1183 VLDILDKTESQL
-1197 KVLRDILN
+1197 KVLRNILD
-1205 ERQERLEKGDE
+1205 ERMERLLKGDE

-1224 VKVYV
+1224 VKCYV

-1256 IEDMPYLPDGTSVD
+1256 VEDMPYLPDGRPVD

-1282 NIGQI
+1282 NIGQV
-1287 LEAHLGWAGRAL
+1287 LECHLGWAGKTL

-1313 TDIKKWLGFAREVGG
+1313 ADIKGF
-1328 LGLDLERGDLV
+1328 LV
-1339 EDAKKNLEKQ
+1339 QAWEKNHKL
-1349 RDGICK
+1349 
-1355 KINQQLER
+1355 
-1363 DGARSQ
+1363 
-1369 YRLPARHVPF
+1369 
-1379 GPDTTGKTRL
+1379 GPDVTGKTML
-1389 FDGMTGESFEQ
+1389 FDGMTGEAFEQ
-1400 PVVVGCSY
+1400 PVNVGCVY

-1455 EAYGASHVLQELLTY
+1455 EAYGAAHVLQELLTY

-1511 IDVAML
+1511 IDVEML
-1517 TREELEPL
+1517 TREELDPGLVEEEP
-1525 QDMAEPA
+1525 AA

>member
-1 MSVQQNIYRQRVQF
+1 MSVQQNIYRQRHNF

-41 NLLHEE
+41 NLLHSE
-47 RENRGLKAVFESMF
+47 RETRGLKAVFESMF
-61 PVHNGKNADGS
+61 PVHNGKNPDGS
-72 DASLEVEFADYTVG
+72 DATLEVEFLDYTVG
-86 HWACKCG
+86 HWACKCE
-93 KNEGLAHLR
+93 KYLGLDHLR
-102 TTCKNCGYHVVAEHP
+102 TECKHCKHSIVSDHP

-128 DRNKNAAT
+128 TRNKNAAT
-136 ICDVCNEPVG
+136 LCDVCQEPV
-146 LHSKMSMEECVER
+146 SMKQKMGMDECVER
-159 GATMSAPLKIRVR
+159 SATLAAPLKIRVR
-172 LNQFDKDEK
+172 LNQWDKDDK
-181 GNRKYKQS
+181 GVRRFKQGS
-189 QESEVYFGDI
+189 DSEVYFGDLPI
-199 PTMTDRGT
+199 MTDRGT

-228 FAISSDKSLYSA
+228 FSISSDKSLYSA
-240 QVIPY
+240 QIIPY
-245 RGSWIEFELDT
+245 RGSWIEFELDA

-270 LGATFLRS
+270 LGTTFMRA
-278 LGLFDEA
+278 LGLFTEDLNANEPM
-285 LADNQSLL
+285 LR
-293 SHFYTP
+293 HFYTP
-299 QHFSLKGA
+299 ATFLLKKGKLTVA
-307 HILMAPSELLIGQKS
+307 VGEHLQGKKCD
-322 LEDIKD
+322 EDVKH
-328 PKTKD
+328 PKTK
-333 IIIEKGKAVSRRL
+333 EVL
-346 LDKVVKAGVKHVTVD
+346 LPKDKKISKRVLEHLEKAGVKEVPVS
-361 RSLLDGAV
+361 REMLDGAV
-369 LLEDVVNMNTGEV
+369 LLQDIVNLSTGEV
-382 LLEAN
+382 LMEAN
-387 DAFVQT
+387 EPFLQT
-393 HLEMFLANNVQDFAV
+393 HLEMFLANDVQSFDV
-408 CFPEQDATGKIFSE
+408 CFPEADATGKVFSE
-422 TLSKDHTEDSEEAA
+422 TLNKDHTEDSEEAA

-448 ATLESSKKLLQSMF
+448 ATMESSKKLLFGMF

-467 YDLSKVGRHKMNAKL
+467 YDLSKVGRHKLNEKL
-482 GLETELDLRTLRTE
+482 EIKENLDVRTLGPQ

-508 KKYDTTRSDRADEV
+508 KKYDTTRQDAGEI
-522 APVRK
+522 APVRA

-536 RVRSVGELLENC
+536 RVRSVGELLENG

-564 SMAQDPNSP
+564 SIAQDPNSP
-573 LQPHDLINSKPVIAA
+573 VQAHDLINSKPVIAA

-673 IESPYLKVENGKIIQ
+673 IESPYLKVESGRIVH
-688 FAKITSVGDLK
+688 FAKVISVGDSKLGY
-699 MGDVPLVDPKTGTP
+699 MEVVRLADL
-713 LREEIAKHLA
+713 EE
-723 SLYQQVVPLAEL
+723 E
-735 EAQNKKL
+735 NKKL
-742 EKAGKRPAKYEMHA
+742 EKAGKRPAKYQHHA
-756 FYLSAWEEDEHI
+756 FYLSAWEEDKHV
-768 IAQANVPVDEHGQIQ
+768 IAQANVRVDKDGALVDEDVTVRYG
-783 EEAVAARMAGE
+783 GE
-794 TKTVE
+794 TKIVS
-799 REKVTLMDVSP
+799 RDKVTLMDVSP

-836 NMQRQAVPLV
+836 NMQRQAVPLI
-846 RTEAPIVGTGMEYYA
+846 RTEAPIVGTGMEYHA

-866 ACVLCRRSGIVET
+866 ACVVCRRSGMVET

-885 VVRVEDES
+885 VVRVEDDPET
-893 EAEGE
+893 EGI

-904 YTLIKY
+904 YTLVKFS
-910 ARSNQNTCLNQVPLV
+910 RSNQNTCLNQTPLV
-925 KKGEYVAA
+925 KKGEYVGS

-943 ERGELALGRNL
+943 DHGELALGRNL
-954 VVAYMPWRG
+954 IVAYMPWRG

-1010 IREEMLKNLD
+1010 VREEALKNLD
-1020 ESGIIRIGATVRH
+1020 DSGIIRTGATVKH

-1063 ASDVKDASLTVGP
+1063 ASDVKDASLTVPP
-1076 GIEGTVVDVK
+1076 GIEGTVVDIK
-1086 VFTRKGQEKDL
+1086 VFTRKGQEKDI
-1097 RTKQIEHEQVLK
+1097 RTQQIERDQMAK
-1109 WHKDLEDEERIIR
+1109 WEKDLSDEERIIR
-1122 AEAKKKIVALLKNR
+1122 AEAKKKVVTLLKGK
-1136 ELAEPLSDEKGRE
+1136 ELDEPLLADDKGKE

-1163 SVPYQRFRQI
+1163 AVPYKRFRQVS
-1173 TVAAGKERLE
+1173 VAAGKTRINAE
-1183 AQVLDILDKTESQL
+1183 VLDILDRTESQL
-1197 KVLRDILN
+1197 KVLRDLLN
-1205 ERQERLEKGDE
+1205 ERMERLLKGDE

-1224 VKVYV
+1224 VKCYV

-1242 GRHGNKGVVSRILP
+1242 GRHGNKGVVSRILAV
-1256 IEDMPYLPDGTSVD
+1256 EDMPYLPDGSPVD

-1282 NIGQI
+1282 NIGQV
-1287 LEAHLGWAGRAL
+1287 LECHLGWAGKTL
-1299 GVHFSTPVFDGARE
+1299 GVHFSTPVFDGGRE
-1313 TDIKKWLGFAREVGG
+1313 GDIKNWLQAAHSLGGTDQQMIKSNATMPGWADLQKSRKACEEVIRG
-1328 LGLDLERGDLV
+1328 LLKE
-1339 EDAKKNLEKQ
+1339 EP
-1349 RDGICK
+1349 
-1355 KINQQLER
+1355 
-1363 DGARSQ
+1363 GANKYQ
-1369 YRLPARHVPF
+1369 APVKPVPY
-1379 GPDTTGKTRL
+1379 GPDITGKTKL
-1389 FDGMTGESFEQ
+1389 YDGMTGEAFEQ
-1400 PVVVGCSY
+1400 PVNVGCVY

-1455 EAYGASHVLQELLTY
+1455 EAYGAAHVLQELLTY

-1511 IDVAML
+1511 IDVEML
-1517 TREELEPL
+1517 TREQLEPDL
-1525 QDMAEPA
+1525 AAVDNAD
-1532 FSIEG
+1532 FTIG

>member
-1 MSVQQNIYRQRVQF
+1 MSAQQNIYRQRHSF

-41 NLLHEE
+41 NLLHTE
-47 RENRGLKAVFESMF
+47 RGSRGLKAVFDSMF
-61 PVHNGKNADGS
+61 PVNNGKNIDGS
-72 DASLEVEFADYTVG
+72 DATLEVEFVDYTVG

-93 KNEGLAHLR
+93 KHEGLQHLR
-102 TTCKNCGYHVVAEHP
+102 TKCKKCGHNIVTNHP
-117 KDPTV
+117 KDPSV

-128 DRNKNAAT
+128 THNKNAAT
-136 ICDVCNEPVG
+136 ICEICNEPVE
-146 LHSKMSMEECVER
+146 LHQKMTIEECVER
-159 GATMSAPLKIRVR
+159 GATMAAPLKIRVR
-172 LNQFDKDEK
+172 LNQFDKDDK
-181 GNRKYKQS
+181 GNRRYKQS
-189 QESEVYFGDI
+189 QESEVYFGDL

-207 FIINGTERVIVSQ
+207 FVINGTERVIVSQ
-220 LHRSPGVF
+220 LHRSPGAF
-228 FAISSDKSLYSA
+228 FSITSDKSLYSA
-240 QVIPY
+240 QIIPY

-262 RIDRKRKF
+262 RIDRKRKL
-270 LGATFLRS
+270 LGVTFLRA
-278 LGLFDEA
+278 LGVFNQEV
-285 LADNQSLL
+285 ADNQAML
-293 SHFYTP
+293 SKFYTP
-299 QHFSLKGA
+299 YNISLKGEKK
-307 HILMAPSELLIGQKS
+307 IMMSPSDMLIGVKA
-322 LEDIKD
+322 LDDIKE
-328 PKTKD
+328 PKTGNV
-333 IIIEKGKAVSRRL
+333 IVAKGKVISRRL
-346 LDKVVKAGVKHVTVD
+346 LDNIIKAGVKNVQVD
-361 RSLLDGAV
+361 SSILEGAII
-369 LLEDVVNMNTGEV
+369 LEDIVNLKTGEV

-387 DAFVQT
+387 DPFLGT
-393 HLEMFLANNVQDFAV
+393 HPATFLANDVKDFKV
-408 CFPEQDATGKIFSE
+408 CFPENDVTGKVFSE
-422 TLSKDHTEDSEEAA
+422 TLEKDRKEKYHEEIPDPKEKIPPEVDLEAVKAA

-448 ATLESSKKLLQSMF
+448 ATFESSYKLLHSMF

-467 YDLSKVGRHKMNAKL
+467 YDLSKVGRHKINAKL
-482 GLETELDLRTLRTE
+482 GQDISLDDKTLTID
-496 DFVQTV
+496 DFINTI

-508 KKYDTTRSDRADEV
+508 KKYDTTRQDRSDEI

-564 SMAQDPNSP
+564 SAAHDPNNP
-573 LQPHDLINSKPVIAA
+573 VQAHDLINSKPVIAA

-673 IESPYLKVENGKIIQ
+673 IESPYLKIENGRIIHY
-688 FAKITSVGDLK
+688 AEITHVGDAK
-699 MGDVPLVDPKTGTP
+699 FGYMDVV
-713 LREEIAKHLA
+713 
-723 SLYQQVVPLAEL
+723 
-735 EAQNKKL
+735 KL
-742 EKAGKRPAKYEMHA
+742 EELRAENARLEKIGKRPAKFEMHA
-756 FYLSAWEEDEHI
+756 WYLSAWEEDEHI
-768 IAQANVPVDEHGQIQ
+768 IAQANVEVDENGYIKD
-783 EEAVAARMAGE
+783 ESVVARMAGE
-794 TKTVE
+794 TRVVE

-810 KQVVSVAASLIP
+810 KQLVSVAAGLIP

-866 ACVLCRRSGIVET
+866 NCVICRRSGIVET

-885 VVRVEDES
+885 VIRVEDDPDT
-893 EAEGE
+893 EGV

-910 ARSNQNTCLNQVPLV
+910 VRSNQNTCYNQVPLV
-925 KKGEYVAA
+925 SKGEYVAT
-933 GQILADGPCT
+933 GQILADGPCCDH
-943 ERGELALGRNL
+943 GELSLGRNL
-954 VVAYMPWRG
+954 IVAYMPWRG

-1010 IREEMLKNLD
+1010 VREEMLRNLD
-1020 ESGIIRIGATVRH
+1020 DSGIIRIGASVKH
-1033 GDILVGKV
+1033 GDILIGKV

-1063 ASDVKDASLTVGP
+1063 ASDVKDASLNVPP

-1097 RTKQIEHEQVLK
+1097 RTQQIEREQIAK
-1109 WHKDLEDEERIIR
+1109 WEKDLKDQERIIR
-1122 AEAKKKIVALLKNR
+1122 AESKKKIVALLKGR
-1136 ELAEPLSDEKGRE
+1136 ELVDPLTDESGRE
-1149 LLPKGKKLTQNMLE
+1149 LLPAAKKLAQNMLE
-1163 SVPYQRFRQI
+1163 TVPYSCFRKVS
-1173 TVAAGKERLE
+1173 VAAGKERIE
-1183 AQVLDILDKTESQL
+1183 AQVLEILDKTDSQL
-1197 KVLRDILN
+1197 RVLGDVLN
-1205 ERQERLEKGDE
+1205 ERVERLLKGDE
-1216 LMPGVLKT
+1216 LMPGILKS
-1224 VKVYV
+1224 VKVYI

-1256 IEDMPYLPDGTSVD
+1256 IEDMPYLPDGRPVD

-1282 NIGQI
+1282 NIGQV
-1287 LEAHLGWAGRAL
+1287 LETHLGWAGLVL
-1299 GVHFSTPVFDGARE
+1299 GVQFSTPVFDGAKE
-1313 TDIKKWLGFAREVGG
+1313 HEIKGW
-1328 LGLDLERGDLV
+1328 
-1339 EDAKKNLEKQ
+1339 LEKAWEKN
-1349 RDGICK
+1349 G
-1355 KINQQLER
+1355 
-1363 DGARSQ
+1363 RS
-1369 YRLPARHVPF
+1369 
-1379 GPDTTGKTRL
+1379 GPDKSGKTTL
-1389 FDGMTGESFEQ
+1389 FDGMTGEPFEQ

-1408 MLKLHHLVD
+1408 MMKLHHLVD

-1455 EAYGASHVLQELLTY
+1455 EAYGAANILQELLTY
-1470 KSDDMHGR
+1470 KSDDMYGR
-1478 TQIYQAIIKGETIKD
+1478 TQIYQAIIKGEAIKD

-1511 IDVAML
+1511 IDMAML
-1517 TREELEPL
+1517 TREELEE
-1525 QDMAEPA
+1525 QQVEEEPT

>member
-1 MSVQQNIYRQRVQF
+1 MSVQQNIYRQRHNF

-41 NLLHEE
+41 NLLHGE
-47 RENRGLKAVFESMF
+47 REVRGLKSVFESMF
-61 PVHNGKNADGS
+61 PVQNGKNADGT
-72 DASLEVEFADYTVG
+72 DATLEIEFLDYTVG
-86 HWACKCG
+86 HWACKCQ
-93 KNEGLAHLR
+93 KFVGLEHLR
-102 TTCKNCGYHVVAEHP
+102 TVCKNCNHSIVTDHP
-117 KDPTV
+117 KDPLV

-128 DRNKNAAT
+128 TRNKNAAT
-136 ICDVCNEPVG
+136 ICDVCSEPVR

-159 GATMSAPLKIRVR
+159 GATMASPLKIRVR
-172 LNQFDKDEK
+172 LNQFEKDDK
-181 GNRKYKQS
+181 GNRRYKQS
-189 QESEVYFGDI
+189 QESEVYFGDV

-228 FAISSDKSLYSA
+228 FSISPDKTQYSA
-240 QVIPY
+240 QIIPY
-245 RGSWIEFELDT
+245 RGSWIEFELDA

-270 LGATFLRS
+270 LGSTFLRA
-278 LGLFDEA
+278 LGLFDENM
-285 LADNQSLL
+285 ADNQGLL
-293 SHFYTP
+293 RRFYTP
-299 QHFSLKGA
+299 ARFVLKGA
-307 HILMAPSELLIGQKS
+307 KISMVPGDLMLGHTST
-322 LEDIKD
+322 EDVKD
-328 PKTKD
+328 PKS
-333 IIIEKGKAVSRRL
+333 KAVLAAAGKKITRRL
-346 LDKVVKAGVKHVTVD
+346 LEHMLKAGVKQVAVE
-361 RSLLDGAV
+361 RGVLDAAV
-369 LLEDVVNMNTGEV
+369 LLNDVVNMNTGEV

-387 DAFVQT
+387 EPFLQT
-393 HLEMFLANNVQDFAV
+393 HLEMFQAGNVTEFEV
-408 CFPEQDATGKIFSE
+408 CFPEMDATGKVFSE
-422 TLSKDHTEDSEEAA
+422 TLTKDHTEDAEEAA

-448 ATLESSKKLLQSMF
+448 ATMESSKKLLYGMF

-467 YDLSKVGRHKMNAKL
+467 YDLSKVGRHKLNAKL
-482 GLETELDLRTLRTE
+482 ALETEMDARALRTD

-502 HYLLRL
+502 NYLLRL
-508 KKYDTTRSDRADEV
+508 KKYDTTRQEMGDI
-522 APVRK
+522 APVRA

-573 LQPHDLINSKPVIAA
+573 LQAHDLINSKPVIAA

-658 ISSLSCYARINEFGF
+658 ISSLSCYARINEYGF
-673 IESPYLKVENGKIIQ
+673 IESPYLKVEDGKIVN
-688 FAKITSVGDLK
+688 FAKVTSVGDSK
-699 MGDVPLVDPKTGTP
+699 FGYM
-713 LREEIAKHLA
+713 
-723 SLYQQVVPLAEL
+723 QVVRLDEL
-735 EAQNKKL
+735 EKENRKL
-742 EKAGKRPAKYEMHA
+742 EKERKRPAKFEMHA

-768 IAQANVPVDEHGQIQ
+768 IAQANATVDDKGNILDEYVTSRQ
-783 EEAVAARMAGE
+783 AGE
-794 TKTVE
+794 TKIVE
-799 REKVTLMDVSP
+799 RAKVTLMDVSP

-836 NMQRQAVPLV
+836 NMQRQAVPLI
-846 RTEAPIVGTGMEYYA
+846 RTEAPIVGTGMEYVA

-866 ACVLCRRSGIVET
+866 ACVICRRSGIVET

-885 VVRVEDES
+885 VVRVEDDQET
-893 EAEGE
+893 EGV

-904 YTLIKY
+904 YTLTKF
-910 ARSNQNTCLNQVPLV
+910 ARSNQNTCLNQRPLV
-925 KKGEYVAA
+925 KKGEYVTAN
-933 GQILADGPCT
+933 QILADGPCT
-943 ERGELALGRNL
+943 DHGELALGRNL

-1020 ESGIIRIGATVRH
+1020 ESGIIRIGATVKH

-1041 TPKGETILSPE
+1041 TPKGETVLSPE

-1063 ASDVKDASLTVGP
+1063 ASDVKDASLTVPP

-1097 RTKQIEHEQVLK
+1097 RTQAIEHDQIVK
-1109 WHKDLEDEERIIR
+1109 WEKDLEDEERIIR
-1122 AEAKKKIVALLKNR
+1122 AEAKKKIVALLKGK
-1136 ELAEPLSDEKGRE
+1136 ELSEMLKDDKGKE
-1149 LLPKGKKLTQNMLE
+1149 LLPPKKKLTQNMLE
-1163 SVPYQRFRQI
+1163 AVPYHRFRQI
-1173 TVAAGKERLE
+1173 SVAAGKERLE
-1183 AQVLDILDKTESQL
+1183 ERVLDILDKTESQL
-1197 KVLRDILN
+1197 KVLRDILS
-1205 ERQERLEKGDE
+1205 EREDRLKKGDE

-1224 VKVYV
+1224 VKCYV

-1256 IEDMPYLPDGTSVD
+1256 VEDMPYLPDGQQVD

-1282 NIGQI
+1282 NIGQV
-1287 LEAHLGWAGRAL
+1287 LECHLGWAGRTL
-1299 GVHFSTPVFDGARE
+1299 GIHFSTPVFDGARE
-1313 TDIKKWLGFAREVGG
+1313 SDIKEFL
-1328 LGLDLERGDLV
+1328 
-1339 EDAKKNLEKQ
+1339 KKAWEKN
-1349 RDGICK
+1349 G
-1355 KINQQLER
+1355 KI
-1363 DGARSQ
+1363 
-1369 YRLPARHVPF
+1369 
-1379 GPDTTGKTRL
+1379 GPDVTGKTLL
-1389 FDGMTGESFEQ
+1389 FDGMTGEAFEQ
-1400 PVVVGCSY
+1400 PVNVGCVY

-1455 EAYGASHVLQELLTY
+1455 EAYGAAHVLQELLTY

-1511 IDVAML
+1511 IDVEML
-1517 TREELEPL
+1517 TREELAPSFAGE
-1525 QDMAEPA
+1525 DSA
-1532 FSIEG
+1532 FSIDA

>member
-1 MSVQQNIYRQRVQF
+1 MSVQQNIYRQRHNF

-41 NLLHEE
+41 NLLHSE
-47 RENRGLKAVFESMF
+47 REGRGLKAVFESMF
-61 PVHNGKNADGS
+61 PVHNGKNPDGS
-72 DASLEVEFADYTVG
+72 DASLEVEFLDYTVG
-86 HWACKCG
+86 HWACKCE
-93 KNEGLAHLR
+93 KYLGLEHLR
-102 TTCKNCGYHVVAEHP
+102 TQCKQCGHSIVSDHP

-128 DRNKNAAT
+128 TRNKNAAT
-136 ICDVCNEPVG
+136 ICDVCQEPV
-146 LHSKMSMEECVER
+146 SMKQKMGMDECVER
-159 GATMSAPLKIRVR
+159 GSTMAAPLKIRVR
-172 LNQFDKDEK
+172 LNQFDKDDK
-181 GNRKYKQS
+181 GNRRFKQS
-189 QESEVYFGDI
+189 QDSEVYFGDLPI
-199 PTMTDRGT
+199 MTDRGT
-207 FIINGTERVIVSQ
+207 FVINGTERVIVSQ

-228 FAISSDKSLYSA
+228 FSIASDKSVYGA
-240 QVIPY
+240 QIIPY
-245 RGSWIEFELDT
+245 RGSWIEFELDS

-270 LGATFLRS
+270 LGVTFLRA

-285 LADNQSLL
+285 LGSNETMLR
-293 SHFYTP
+293 HFYTP
-299 QHFSLKGA
+299 ATFYLKKGKLSVA
-307 HILMAPSELLIGQKS
+307 VGHHLLGKKAE
-322 LEDIKD
+322 EDLKH
-328 PKTKD
+328 PKTKELIVAKD
-333 IIIEKGKAVSRRL
+333 KKITRRVL
-346 LDKVVKAGVKHVTVD
+346 EQMEKAGIKDMPVL
-361 RSLLDGAV
+361 REMLDGAV
-369 LLEDVVNMNTGEV
+369 LVQDVVNMGTGEV
-382 LLEAN
+382 LMEAN
-387 DAFVQT
+387 EPFLQT
-393 HLEMFLANNVQDFAV
+393 HLEMLLANDVQSFDV
-408 CFPEQDATGKIFSE
+408 CFPESDVTGKVFSE
-422 TLSKDHTEDSEEAA
+422 TLAKDHTEDSEEAG

-448 ATLESSKKLLQSMF
+448 ATLESSKKLLAGMF
-462 FDPQK
+462 FDAQK
-467 YDLSKVGRHKMNAKL
+467 YDLSKVGRHKINAKL
-482 GLETELDLRTLRTE
+482 GLKTDLESRTLGTD
-496 DFVQTV
+496 DFIQTI

-508 KKYDTTRSDRADEV
+508 KKYDTSRQEV
-522 APVRK
+522 GEIAPVRA

-536 RVRSVGELLENC
+536 RVRSVGELLENG

-564 SMAQDPNSP
+564 SIAQDPNSP
-573 LQPHDLINSKPVIAA
+573 LQAHDLINSKPVIAA

-673 IESPYLKVENGKIIQ
+673 IESPYLKVENGRIVN
-688 FAKITSVGDLK
+688 FAKVTSVGDSK
-699 MGDVPLVDPKTGTP
+699 FGYM
-713 LREEIAKHLA
+713 E
-723 SLYQQVVPLAEL
+723 VVRLDEL
-735 EAQNKKL
+735 EAENKTL
-742 EKAGKRPAKYEMHA
+742 AKAGKRPAKYDMHA
-756 FYLSAWEEDEHI
+756 FYLSAWEEDEHV
-768 IAQANVPVDEHGQIQ
+768 IAQANVAVDAQGMIQ
-783 EEAVAARMAGE
+783 DEDVTVRIAGE
-794 TKTVE
+794 TKIVS
-799 REKVTLMDVSP
+799 RDKVTLMDVSP

-836 NMQRQAVPLV
+836 NMQRQAVPLI
-846 RTEAPIVGTGMEYYA
+846 RTEAPIVGTGMEYVA

-866 ACVLCRRSGIVET
+866 ACVVCRRSGIVET

-885 VVRVEDES
+885 VVRVEDDPDT
-893 EAEGE
+893 EGE

-904 YTLIKY
+904 YTLVKF
-910 ARSNQNTCLNQVPLV
+910 ARSNQNTCLNQNPLV
-925 KKGEYVAA
+925 KKGEYVTS
-933 GQILADGPCT
+933 GQILADGACT
-943 ERGELALGRNL
+943 DHGELALGRNL

-1010 IREEMLKNLD
+1010 VREEALKNLD
-1020 ESGIIRIGATVRH
+1020 ESGIIRTGATVKH

-1063 ASDVKDASLTVGP
+1063 ASDVKDASLTVPP
-1076 GIEGTVVDVK
+1076 GIEGTVVDIK

-1097 RTKQIEHEQVLK
+1097 RTQQIEHDQIAK
-1109 WHKDLEDEERIIR
+1109 WEKDLSDEERIIR
-1122 AEAKKKIVALLKNR
+1122 AEAKKKVVALLKGK
-1136 ELAEPLSDEKGRE
+1136 ELDEVLADDKGKE
-1149 LLPKGKKLTQNMLE
+1149 LLPKAKKLTQNMLE
-1163 SVPYQRFRQI
+1163 AVPYHRFRQI
-1173 TVAAGKERLE
+1173 SVAAGKNRINAE
-1183 AQVLDILDKTESQL
+1183 VLDILDKTESQL

-1205 ERQERLEKGDE
+1205 ERIERLTKGDE

-1224 VKVYV
+1224 VKCYV

-1256 IEDMPYLPDGTSVD
+1256 VEDMPYLPDGRPVD

-1282 NIGQI
+1282 NIGQV
-1287 LEAHLGWAGRAL
+1287 LECHLGWAGKTL

-1313 TDIKKWLGFAREVGG
+1313 ADIKGFLTQAWE
-1328 LGLDLERGDLV
+1328 
-1339 EDAKKNLEKQ
+1339 KNNKL
-1349 RDGICK
+1349 
-1355 KINQQLER
+1355 
-1363 DGARSQ
+1363 
-1369 YRLPARHVPF
+1369 
-1379 GPDTTGKTRL
+1379 GPDVTGKTKL
-1389 FDGMTGESFEQ
+1389 FDGMTGEAFEQ
-1400 PVVVGCSY
+1400 PVNVGCVY

-1455 EAYGASHVLQELLTY
+1455 EAYGAAHVLQELLTY

-1511 IDVAML
+1511 IDVEML
-1517 TREELEPL
+1517 TREELDPGLTEEEP
-1525 QDMAEPA
+1525 AA

>member
-1 MSVQQNIYRQRVQF
+1 MSVQQNIYRQRIQF

-41 NLLHEE
+41 NLLHTE
-47 RENRGLKAVFESMF
+47 REPRGLKAVFESMF
-61 PVHNGKNADGS
+61 PVHNGKNPDGS
-72 DASLEVEFADYTVG
+72 DATLEVEFVDYTVG

-93 KNEGLAHLR
+93 KIEGLEYLR
-102 TTCKNCGYHVVAEHP
+102 TTCKNCGHHIVTDHP
-117 KDPTV
+117 KDPAV

-128 DRNKNAAT
+128 TRNKNQAK

-146 LHSKMSMEECVER
+146 LHQKMSMEECVER
-159 GATMSAPLKIRVR
+159 GATMASPLKIRVR

-181 GNRKYKQS
+181 GNRRYKQS
-189 QESEVYFGDI
+189 QESEVYFGDL

-207 FIINGTERVIVSQ
+207 FVINGTERVIVSQ

-270 LGATFLRS
+270 LGSTFLRA
-278 LGLFDEA
+278 LGLFDER

-293 SHFYTP
+293 SHFYTAEK
-299 QHFSLKGA
+299 FRLKGNDVF
-307 HILMAPSELLIGQKS
+307 MAPSELLVGQKAMD
-322 LEDIKD
+322 DIKD
-328 PKTKD
+328 PKTK
-333 IIIEKGKAVSRRL
+333 EVLVPKAKVVSRRL
-346 LDKVVKAGVKHVTVD
+346 MEILQKAGIPWVQVE
-361 RSLLDGAV
+361 RNLLDGAV

-393 HLEMFLANNVQDFAV
+393 HVEMFLANNVEEFTV
-408 CFPEQDATGKIFSE
+408 CFPDLDATGKVFSE

-448 ATLESSKKLLQSMF
+448 ATLESSRKLLQAMF
-462 FDPQK
+462 FDSQK

-482 GLETELDLRTLRTE
+482 GLNTDLEERTLRVE
-496 DFVQTV
+496 DFVATV

-508 KKYDTTRSDRADEV
+508 KKYDTTRSDRVDEV

-600 FMDQTNPL
+600 FMDQNNPL

-673 IESPYLKVENGKIIQ
+673 IESPYLKVENGRIINY
-688 FAKITSVGDLK
+688 AKVTSVGDSRFGY
-699 MGDVPLVDPKTGTP
+699 M
-713 LREEIAKHLA
+713 
-723 SLYQQVVPLAEL
+723 QVIRLDEL
-735 EAQNKKL
+735 EAENKQL
-742 EKAGKRPAKYEMHA
+742 EKAGKRPAKYDMHA
-756 FYLSAWEEDEHI
+756 WYLSAWEEDEHV
-768 IAQANVPVDEHGQIQ
+768 IAQANVPVDADGHILDEYVT
-783 EEAVAARMAGE
+783 ARVADE

-810 KQVVSVAASLIP
+810 KQLVSVAASLIP

-836 NMQRQAVPLV
+836 NMQRQAVPLI
-846 RTEAPIVGTGMEYYA
+846 RTEAPVVGTGMEYYA
-861 AKDSG
+861 ARDSG

-885 VVRVEDES
+885 VVRVEDEF
-893 EAEGE
+893 EGE
-898 ESGVDI
+898 GLESGVDI

-933 GQILADGPCT
+933 GQILADGPCCDH
-943 ERGELALGRNL
+943 GELALGRNL
-954 VVAYMPWRG
+954 IAAYMPWRG

-981 YTTIHIEE
+981 FTTIHIEE

-1097 RTKQIEHEQVLK
+1097 RTQQIEREQIAK
-1109 WHKDLEDEERIIR
+1109 WEKDLEDEERIIR
-1122 AEAKKKIVALLKNR
+1122 AEAKKKIVALLKNK
-1136 ELAEPLSDEKGRE
+1136 ELAEPLTDDKGKE

-1163 SVPYQRFRQI
+1163 AVPYHRFRQV

-1183 AQVLDILDKTESQL
+1183 AQVLDTLDKTESQL
-1197 KVLRDILN
+1197 RVLRDILN
-1205 ERQERLEKGDE
+1205 ERIDRLVKGDE

-1282 NIGQI
+1282 NIGQV
-1287 LEAHLGWAGRAL
+1287 LECHLGWAGKVL

-1313 TDIKKWLGFAREVGG
+1313 SDIKEWL
-1328 LGLDLERGDLV
+1328 
-1339 EDAKKNLEKQ
+1339 AKAWEKK
-1349 RDGICK
+1349 G
-1355 KINQQLER
+1355 
-1363 DGARSQ
+1363 
-1369 YRLPARHVPF
+1369 RL
-1379 GPDTTGKTRL
+1379 GPDTTGKTML
-1389 FDGMTGESFEQ
+1389 YDGMTGEAYEQ
-1400 PVVVGCSY
+1400 PVTVGCVY

-1455 EAYGASHVLQELLTY
+1455 EAYGAAHVLQELLTY

-1525 QDMAEPA
+1525 QDVEEPA

>member
-1 MSVQQNIYRQRVQF
+1 MSVQQNIYRQRLDF
-15 SKIRS
+15 SKIAS
-20 LVPIPN
+20 KVPIPN

-41 NLLHEE
+41 NLLHSE
-47 RENRGLKAVFESMF
+47 RETRGLKAVFESMF
-61 PVHNGKNADGS
+61 PVHNGKNPDGS
-72 DASLEVEFADYTVG
+72 DATLEVEFLDYTVG
-86 HWACKCG
+86 HWACKCE
-93 KNEGLAHLR
+93 KYLGLDHLR
-102 TTCKNCGYHVVAEHP
+102 TECKHCKHSIVSDHP

-128 DRNKNAAT
+128 TRNKNAAT
-136 ICDVCNEPVG
+136 LCDVCQEPV
-146 LHSKMSMEECVER
+146 SMKQKMGMDECVER
-159 GATMSAPLKIRVR
+159 SATLAAPLKIRVR
-172 LNQFDKDEK
+172 LNQWDKDDK
-181 GNRKYKQS
+181 GVRRFKQGS
-189 QESEVYFGDI
+189 DSEVYFGDLPI
-199 PTMTDRGT
+199 MTDRGT

-228 FAISSDKSLYSA
+228 FSISSDKSLYSA
-240 QVIPY
+240 QIIPY
-245 RGSWIEFELDT
+245 RGSWIEFELDA

-270 LGATFLRS
+270 LGTTFMRA
-278 LGLFDEA
+278 LGLFTEDLNANEPM
-285 LADNQSLL
+285 LR
-293 SHFYTP
+293 HFYTP
-299 QHFSLKGA
+299 ATFLLKKGKLTVA
-307 HILMAPSELLIGQKS
+307 VGEHLQGKKCD
-322 LEDIKD
+322 EDVKH
-328 PKTKD
+328 PKTK
-333 IIIEKGKAVSRRL
+333 EVL
-346 LDKVVKAGVKHVTVD
+346 LPKDKKISKRVLEHLEKAGVKEVPVS
-361 RSLLDGAV
+361 REMLDGAV
-369 LLEDVVNMNTGEV
+369 LLQDIVNLSTGEV
-382 LLEAN
+382 LMEAN
-387 DAFVQT
+387 EPFLQT
-393 HLEMFLANNVQDFAV
+393 HLEMFLANDVQSFDV
-408 CFPEQDATGKIFSE
+408 CFPEADATGKVFSE
-422 TLSKDHTEDSEEAA
+422 TLNKDHTEDSEEAA

-448 ATLESSKKLLQSMF
+448 ATMESSKKLLFGMF

-467 YDLSKVGRHKMNAKL
+467 YDLSKVGRHKLNEKL
-482 GLETELDLRTLRTE
+482 EIKENLDVRTLGPQ

-508 KKYDTTRSDRADEV
+508 KKYDTTRQDAGEI
-522 APVRK
+522 APVRA

-536 RVRSVGELLENC
+536 RVRSVGELLENG

-564 SMAQDPNSP
+564 SIAQDPNSP
-573 LQPHDLINSKPVIAA
+573 VQAHDLINSKPVIAA

-673 IESPYLKVENGKIIQ
+673 IESPYLKVESGRIVH
-688 FAKITSVGDLK
+688 FAKVISVGDSKLGY
-699 MGDVPLVDPKTGTP
+699 MEVVRLADL
-713 LREEIAKHLA
+713 EE
-723 SLYQQVVPLAEL
+723 E
-735 EAQNKKL
+735 NKKL
-742 EKAGKRPAKYEMHA
+742 EKAGKRPAKYQHHA
-756 FYLSAWEEDEHI
+756 FYLSAWEEDKHV
-768 IAQANVPVDEHGQIQ
+768 IAQANVRVDKDGALVDEDVTVRYG
-783 EEAVAARMAGE
+783 GE
-794 TKTVE
+794 TKIVS
-799 REKVTLMDVSP
+799 RDKVTLMDVSP

-836 NMQRQAVPLV
+836 NMQRQAVPLI
-846 RTEAPIVGTGMEYYA
+846 RTEAPIVGTGMEYHA

-866 ACVLCRRSGIVET
+866 ACVVCRRSGMVET

-885 VVRVEDES
+885 VVRVEDDPET
-893 EAEGE
+893 EGI

-904 YTLIKY
+904 YTLVKF
-910 ARSNQNTCLNQVPLV
+910 ARSNQNTCLNQTPLV
-925 KKGEYVAA
+925 KKGEYVGS

-943 ERGELALGRNL
+943 DHGELALGRNL
-954 VVAYMPWRG
+954 IVAYMPWRG

-1010 IREEMLKNLD
+1010 VREEALKNLD
-1020 ESGIIRIGATVRH
+1020 DSGIIRTGATVKH

-1063 ASDVKDASLTVGP
+1063 ASDVKDASLTVPP
-1076 GIEGTVVDVK
+1076 GIEGTVVDIK
-1086 VFTRKGQEKDL
+1086 VFTRKGQEKDI
-1097 RTKQIEHEQVLK
+1097 RTQQIERDQMAK
-1109 WHKDLEDEERIIR
+1109 WEKDLSDEERIIR
-1122 AEAKKKIVALLKNR
+1122 AEAKKKVVTLLKGK
-1136 ELAEPLSDEKGRE
+1136 ELDEPLLADDKGKE

-1163 SVPYQRFRQI
+1163 AVPYKRFRQVS
-1173 TVAAGKERLE
+1173 VAAGKTRINAE
-1183 AQVLDILDKTESQL
+1183 VLDILDRTESQL
-1197 KVLRDILN
+1197 KVLRDLLN
-1205 ERQERLEKGDE
+1205 ERMERLLKGDE

-1224 VKVYV
+1224 VKCYV

-1242 GRHGNKGVVSRILP
+1242 GRHGNKGVVSRILAV
-1256 IEDMPYLPDGTSVD
+1256 EDMPYLPDGSPVD

-1282 NIGQI
+1282 NIGQV
-1287 LEAHLGWAGRAL
+1287 LECHLGWAGKTL
-1299 GVHFSTPVFDGARE
+1299 GVHFSTPVFDGGRE
-1313 TDIKKWLGFAREVGG
+1313 GDIKNWLQAAHSLGGTDQQMIKSNATMPGWADLQKSRKACEEVIRG
-1328 LGLDLERGDLV
+1328 LLKE
-1339 EDAKKNLEKQ
+1339 EP
-1349 RDGICK
+1349 
-1355 KINQQLER
+1355 
-1363 DGARSQ
+1363 GANKYQ
-1369 YRLPARHVPF
+1369 APVKPVPY
-1379 GPDTTGKTRL
+1379 GPDITGKTKL
-1389 FDGMTGESFEQ
+1389 YDGMTGEAFEQ
-1400 PVVVGCSY
+1400 PVNVGCVY

-1455 EAYGASHVLQELLTY
+1455 EAYGAAHVLQELLTY

-1511 IDVAML
+1511 IDVEML
-1517 TREELEPL
+1517 TREQLEPDL
-1525 QDMAEPA
+1525 AAVDNAD
-1532 FSIEG
+1532 FTIG

>member
-1 MSVQQNIYRQRVQF
+1 MSVQQNIYRQRHSF

-47 RENRGLKAVFESMF
+47 RDNRGLRTVFESMF
-61 PVHNGKNADGS
+61 PVHNAKNPDGT

-93 KNEGLAHLR
+93 KNEGLGHLR
-102 TTCKNCGYHVVAEHP
+102 TTCKSCGHHIVADHP
-117 KDPTV
+117 KDASV

-128 DRNKNAAT
+128 TRNKNAAT

-146 LHSKMSMEECVER
+146 LHSKMSLEECVER
-159 GATMSAPLKIRVR
+159 GATMAAPLKIRVR

-181 GNRKYKQS
+181 GNRRFKQS

-220 LHRSPGVF
+220 LHRSPGAF
-228 FAISSDKSLYSA
+228 FSISSDKSLYSA
-240 QVIPY
+240 QIIPY

-256 KGLLYA
+256 KGLFYA

-270 LGATFLRS
+270 LGSTFLRA

-285 LADNQSLL
+285 LADNQSIL

-299 QHFSLKGA
+299 HSFRLQGEDLSVS
-307 HILMAPSELLIGQKS
+307 PSELLVGQKAP
-322 LEDIKD
+322 EDVKD
-328 PKTKD
+328 PKTGD
-333 IIIEKGKAVSRRL
+333 VIVAKGKSISRRL
-346 LDKVVKAGVKHVTVD
+346 LEHMIKAQVAYVPVD
-361 RSLLDGAV
+361 RSMLEGAV
-369 LLEDVVNMNTGEV
+369 LIQDVVNMNTGEV

-393 HLEMFLANNVQDFAV
+393 HLEMFLANNVDDFVV
-408 CFPEQDATGKIFSE
+408 CFPDQDATGKVLSE
-422 TLSKDHTEDSEEAA
+422 TLAKDHTEDSEEAA

-448 ATLESSKKLLQSMF
+448 ATLESSKKLLFSMF
-462 FDPQK
+462 FDSQK

-482 GLETELDLRTLRTE
+482 TLDTDLDLRTLRTE

-508 KKYDTTRSDRADEV
+508 KKYDTTRSDRAEGEV

-573 LQPHDLINSKPVIAA
+573 LQAHDLINSKPVIAA

-673 IESPYLKVENGKIIQ
+673 IESPYLKVENGKITH

-699 MGDVPLVDPKTGTP
+699 LDDVTIVDPKNGSP
-713 LREEIAKHLA
+713 LKADLRKGLT
-723 SLYQQVVPLAEL
+723 SLYFQVVPLAEL
-735 EAQNKKL
+735 AEANAKL
-742 EKAGKRPAKYEMHA
+742 EKAGKRPAKFEMHA
-756 FYLSAWEEDEHI
+756 FYLSAWEEDVHT
-768 IAQANVPVDEHGQIQ
+768 IAQANAEVDAEGMLVDESL
-783 EEAVAARMAGE
+783 VARIAGE
-794 TKTVE
+794 NTTVD
-799 REKVTLMDVSP
+799 REKITLMDVSP
-810 KQVVSVAASLIP
+810 KQLVSVAASLIP

-836 NMQRQAVPLV
+836 NMQRQAVPLI

-866 ACVLCRRSGIVET
+866 ACVVCRRSGIVET

-885 VVRVEDES
+885 VVRVEDDPET
-893 EAEGE
+893 EGE

-904 YTLIKY
+904 YTLVKY
-910 ARSNQNTCLNQVPLV
+910 SRSNQNTCLNQVPLV
-925 KKGEYVAA
+925 KKGEYVAM
-933 GQILADGPCT
+933 GQILADGPCC
-943 ERGELALGRNL
+943 EHGELALGRNL

-1010 IREEMLKNLD
+1010 VREEMLKNLD

-1086 VFTRKGQEKDL
+1086 VFTRKGQEKDV
-1097 RTKQIEHEQVLK
+1097 RTQQIERDQIVK
-1109 WHKDLEDEERIIR
+1109 WEKDLGDEERIIR
-1122 AEAKKKIVALLKNR
+1122 AEAKKKIVGLLKNK
-1136 ELAEPLSDEKGRE
+1136 ELSEVLVDEKGRE
-1149 LLPKGKKLTQNMLE
+1149 LLPKAKKLTQNMLE
-1163 SVPYQRFRQI
+1163 AVPYGRFRQV
-1173 TVAAGKERLE
+1173 TVAAGKERIE

-1197 KVLRDILN
+1197 RVLRDILN
-1205 ERQERLEKGDE
+1205 ERIDRLVKGDE

-1256 IEDMPYLPDGTSVD
+1256 IEDMPYLADGSPVD

-1282 NIGQI
+1282 NIGQV
-1287 LEAHLGWAGRAL
+1287 LEAHLGWAGKVL
-1299 GVHFSTPVFDGARE
+1299 GVHFATPVFDGAKSD
-1313 TDIKKWLGFAREVGG
+1313 DIKDWLRKANLKAPHGAGVDVIVKRYDPVN
-1328 LGLDLERGDLV
+1328 GDM
-1339 EDAKKNLEKQ
+1339 EEIAIP
-1349 RDGICK
+1349 DGK
-1355 KINQQLER
+1355 SVL
-1363 DGARSQ
+1363 
-1369 YRLPARHVPF
+1369 Y
-1379 GPDTTGKTRL
+1379 
-1389 FDGMTGESFEQ
+1389 DGMTGEAYEQ
-1400 PVVVGCSY
+1400 PVNVGCVY

-1455 EAYGASHVLQELLTY
+1455 EAYGAAHVLQELLTY

-1478 TQIYQAIIKGETIKD
+1478 TQIYQAIIKGEPIKD

-1511 IDVAML
+1511 IDVEML
-1517 TREELEPL
+1517 TREELEPQL
-1525 QDMAEPA
+1525 DMEEPA
-1532 FSIEG
+1532 FTIEA

>member
-1 MSVQQNIYRQRVQF
+1 MSVQQNIYRQRLDF
-15 SKIRS
+15 SKIAS
-20 LVPIPN
+20 KVPIPN

-41 NLLHEE
+41 NLLHSE
-47 RENRGLKAVFESMF
+47 RETRGLKAVFESMF
-61 PVHNGKNADGS
+61 PVHNGKNPDGS
-72 DASLEVEFADYTVG
+72 DATLEVEFLDYTVG
-86 HWACKCG
+86 HWACKCE
-93 KNEGLAHLR
+93 KYLGLDHLR
-102 TTCKNCGYHVVAEHP
+102 TECKHCKHSIVSDHP

-128 DRNKNAAT
+128 TRNKNAAT
-136 ICDVCNEPVG
+136 LCDVCQEPV
-146 LHSKMSMEECVER
+146 SMKQKMGMDECVER
-159 GATMSAPLKIRVR
+159 SATLAAPLKIRVR
-172 LNQFDKDEK
+172 LNQWDKDDK
-181 GNRKYKQS
+181 GVRRFKQGS
-189 QESEVYFGDI
+189 DSEVYFGDLPI
-199 PTMTDRGT
+199 MTDRGT

-228 FAISSDKSLYSA
+228 FSISSDKSLYSA
-240 QVIPY
+240 QIIPY
-245 RGSWIEFELDT
+245 RGSWIEFELDA

-270 LGATFLRS
+270 LGTTFMRA
-278 LGLFDEA
+278 LGLFTEDLNANEPM
-285 LADNQSLL
+285 LR
-293 SHFYTP
+293 HFYTP
-299 QHFSLKGA
+299 ATFLLKKGKLTVA
-307 HILMAPSELLIGQKS
+307 VGEHLQGKKCD
-322 LEDIKD
+322 EDVKH
-328 PKTKD
+328 PKTK
-333 IIIEKGKAVSRRL
+333 EVL
-346 LDKVVKAGVKHVTVD
+346 LPKDKKISKRVLEHLEKAGVKEVPVS
-361 RSLLDGAV
+361 REMLDGAV
-369 LLEDVVNMNTGEV
+369 LLQDIVNLSTGEV
-382 LLEAN
+382 LMEAN
-387 DAFVQT
+387 EPFLQT
-393 HLEMFLANNVQDFAV
+393 HLEMFLANDVQSFDV
-408 CFPEQDATGKIFSE
+408 CFPEADATGKVFSE
-422 TLSKDHTEDSEEAA
+422 TLNKDHTEDSEEAA

-448 ATLESSKKLLQSMF
+448 ATMESSKKLLFGMF

-467 YDLSKVGRHKMNAKL
+467 YDLSKVGRHKLNEKL
-482 GLETELDLRTLRTE
+482 EIKENLDVRTLGPQ

-508 KKYDTTRSDRADEV
+508 KKYDTTRQDAGEI
-522 APVRK
+522 APVRA

-536 RVRSVGELLENC
+536 RVRSVGELLENG

-564 SMAQDPNSP
+564 SIAQDPNSP
-573 LQPHDLINSKPVIAA
+573 VQAHDLINSKPVIAA

-673 IESPYLKVENGKIIQ
+673 IESPYLKIENGRIVH
-688 FAKITSVGDLK
+688 FAKVTSVGDSKLGY
-699 MGDVPLVDPKTGTP
+699 M
-713 LREEIAKHLA
+713 E
-723 SLYQQVVPLAEL
+723 VVRLEDLDAE
-735 EAQNKKL
+735 NKKL
-742 EKAGKRPAKYEMHA
+742 EKAGKRPAKYDHHA
-756 FYLSAWEEDEHI
+756 FYLSAWEEDNHV
-768 IAQANVPVDEHGQIQ
+768 IAQANVHVDKDGMIQ
-783 EEAVAARMAGE
+783 DEDVTVRYAGE
-794 TKTVE
+794 TKIVS
-799 REKVTLMDVSP
+799 RDKVTLMDVSP

-836 NMQRQAVPLV
+836 NMQRQAVPLI
-846 RTEAPIVGTGMEYYA
+846 RTEAPIVGTGMEYVA

-866 ACVLCRRSGIVET
+866 ACVVCRRSGIVET

-885 VVRVEDES
+885 VVRVEDDPET
-893 EAEGE
+893 EGI

-904 YTLIKY
+904 YTLVKF
-910 ARSNQNTCLNQVPLV
+910 ARSNQNTCLNQTPLV
-925 KKGEYVAA
+925 KKGEYVTAN
-933 GQILADGPCT
+933 QILADGPCT
-943 ERGELALGRNL
+943 DHGELALGRNL

-1010 IREEMLKNLD
+1010 VREEALKNLD
-1020 ESGIIRIGATVRH
+1020 DSGIIRTGATVKH

-1063 ASDVKDASLTVGP
+1063 ASDVKDASLTVPP
-1076 GIEGTVVDVK
+1076 GIEGTVVDIK

-1097 RTKQIEHEQVLK
+1097 RTQQIERDQMAK
-1109 WHKDLEDEERIIR
+1109 WEKDLSDEERIIR
-1122 AEAKKKIVALLKNR
+1122 AEAKKKVVTLLKGK
-1136 ELAEPLSDEKGRE
+1136 ELDEVLTDDKGKE
-1149 LLPKGKKLTQNMLE
+1149 LLPKAKKLTQNMLE
-1163 SVPYQRFRQI
+1163 AVPYHRFRQVS
-1173 TVAAGKERLE
+1173 VAAAKNRINAE
-1183 AQVLDILDKTESQL
+1183 VLDILDKTESQL

-1205 ERQERLEKGDE
+1205 ERMERLLKGDE

-1224 VKVYV
+1224 VKCYV

-1242 GRHGNKGVVSRILP
+1242 GRHGNKGVVSRILAV
-1256 IEDMPYLPDGTSVD
+1256 EDMPYLPDGSPVD

-1282 NIGQI
+1282 NIGQV
-1287 LEAHLGWAGRAL
+1287 LECHLGWAGKTL
-1299 GVHFSTPVFDGARE
+1299 GVHFSTPVFDGGRE
-1313 TDIKKWLGFAREVGG
+1313 GDIKNWLQAAHSLGGTDQQMIKSNATMPGWADLQKSRKACEEVIRG
-1328 LGLDLERGDLV
+1328 LLKE
-1339 EDAKKNLEKQ
+1339 EP
-1349 RDGICK
+1349 
-1355 KINQQLER
+1355 
-1363 DGARSQ
+1363 GANKYQ
-1369 YRLPARHVPF
+1369 APVKPVPY
-1379 GPDTTGKTRL
+1379 GPDITGKTKL
-1389 FDGMTGESFEQ
+1389 YDGMTGEAFEQ
-1400 PVVVGCSY
+1400 PVNVGCVY

-1455 EAYGASHVLQELLTY
+1455 EAYGAAHVLQELLTY

-1511 IDVAML
+1511 IDVEML
-1517 TREELEPL
+1517 TREQLEPDL
-1525 QDMAEPA
+1525 AAVDNAD
-1532 FSIEG
+1532 FTIG

>member
-1 MSVQQNIYRQRVQF
+1 MSVQQNIYRQRHDF
-15 SKIRS
+15 AEIPS

-47 RENRGLKAVFESMF
+47 REGRGLKSVFEGMF
-61 PVHNGKNADGS
+61 PVHNGKNPDGS
-72 DASLEVEFADYTVG
+72 DATLQVEFIDYTVG
-86 HWACKCG
+86 HWACKCE
-93 KNEGLAHLR
+93 KLQGLEHLR
-102 TTCKNCGYHVVAEHP
+102 TTCSSCGHHIVSEHP
-117 KDPTV
+117 KDPSV

-128 DRNKNAAT
+128 TRNKNKAQ
-136 ICDVCNEPVG
+136 ICDVCQDPVG
-146 LHSKMSMEECVER
+146 MKQKMSMEECVER
-159 GATMSAPLKIRVR
+159 GQTMAAPLKIRVR
-172 LNQFDKDEK
+172 LNQFEKDDK
-181 GNRKYKQS
+181 GNRRFKQS
-189 QESEVYFGDI
+189 QESEVYFGDLPI
-199 PTMTDRGT
+199 MTDRGT

-220 LHRSPGVF
+220 MHRSPGVF
-228 FAISSDKSLYSA
+228 FSIAPDKSLYSA
-240 QVIPY
+240 QIIPY
-245 RGSWIEFELDT
+245 RGSWIEFELDA

-270 LGATFLRS
+270 LGATFMRA
-278 LGLFDEA
+278 LGLFDEGLGDNA
-285 LADNQSLL
+285 AMLAK
-293 SHFYTP
+293 FYSP
-299 QHFSLKGA
+299 AVFNLKKGKLFTNPGD
-307 HILMAPSELLIGQKS
+307 HLVGRKPD
-322 LEDIKD
+322 EDIKD

-333 IIIEKGKAVSRRL
+333 VIAKAGRALSRRVVEQL
-346 LDKVVKAGVKHVTVD
+346 VKAGVKELPAE
-361 RSLLDGAV
+361 REMLEGAV
-369 LLEDVVNMNTGEV
+369 LLEDVVNLGTGEV
-382 LLEAN
+382 LREAN
-387 DAFVQT
+387 EAFLAT
-393 HLEMFLANNVQDFAV
+393 DLEMLLANNIDHFVV
-408 CFPEQDATGKIFSE
+408 CFPDNDPTGKVFSE
-422 TLSKDHTEDSEEAA
+422 TLAKDHTEDSEEAA
-436 KELFKKIRPGEP
+436 KELFRKIRPGEP
-448 ATLESSKKLLQSMF
+448 ATLESSRKLLHGMF
-462 FDPQK
+462 FDAQK
-467 YDLSKVGRHKMNAKL
+467 YDLSKVGRHKINAKL
-482 GLETELDLRTLRTE
+482 AMGTSLEERKLDSN
-496 DFVQTV
+496 DFIQTV

-508 KKYDTTRSDRADEV
+508 KKYDTTRQDFREI
-522 APVRK
+522 APVRA

-536 RVRSVGELLENC
+536 RVRSVGELLENS

-564 SMAQDPNSP
+564 SMAQDPNNP
-573 LQPHDLINSKPVIAA
+573 VQAHDLINSKPVIASI
-588 MKEFFGSSQLSQ
+588 KEFFGSSQLSQ

-620 GPGGLSRDRAGF
+620 GPGGLSRYRAGF

-673 IESPYLKVENGKIIQ
+673 IESPYLRVENGKVVQ
-688 FAKITSVGDLK
+688 FARITSVGDVKL
-699 MGDVPLVDPKTGTP
+699 DDITPVNAKTGNALSAPEQKALTSP
-713 LREEIAKHLA
+713 
-723 SLYQQVVPLAEL
+723 YQQVVPLGVL
-735 EAQNKKL
+735 ESLNKKL
-742 EKAGKRPAKYEMHA
+742 EKAGKRAAKFEIHA

-768 IAQANVPVDEHGQIQ
+768 IAQANVILDDKGQIHD
-783 EEAVAARMAGE
+783 EFVTARHAGE
-794 TKTVE
+794 TKIVE
-799 REKVTLMDVSP
+799 RGVVTLMDVSP

-836 NMQRQAVPLV
+836 NMQRQAVPLI
-846 RTEAPIVGTGMEYYA
+846 RTEAPIVGTGMEYVA

-866 ACVLCRRSGIVET
+866 ACVVCRRAGIVES

-885 VVRVEDES
+885 VVRVEDDPET
-893 EAEGE
+893 EGI

-904 YTLIKY
+904 YTLVKF
-910 ARSNQNTCLNQVPLV
+910 ARSNQNTCLNQRPLV
-925 KKGEYVAA
+925 KKGEYVSTA
-933 GQILADGPCT
+933 QILADGPCT
-943 ERGELALGRNL
+943 DHGELALGRNL

-1010 IREEMLKNLD
+1010 VREEALRNLD
-1020 ESGIIRIGATVRH
+1020 DSGIIRIGATVRH

-1063 ASDVKDASLTVGP
+1063 ASDVKDASLTVPP

-1097 RTKQIEHEQVLK
+1097 RTQEIEKEQISK
-1109 WHKDLEDEERIIR
+1109 WEKDLSDEQRIVR
-1122 AEAKKKIVALLKNR
+1122 AEAKKKIIGLLKGK
-1136 ELAEPLSDEKGRE
+1136 ELSENLNDSKGKE
-1149 LLPKGKKLTQNMLE
+1149 LLGKGKKLTQNMLE
-1163 SVPYQRFRQI
+1163 AVPYDRFRQ
-1173 TVAAGKERLE
+1173 VSVVAGKQRIEKDII
-1183 AQVLDILDKTESQL
+1183 DILDKTESQL

-1205 ERQERLEKGDE
+1205 ERIDRLTKGDE

-1224 VKVYV
+1224 VKAYV

-1242 GRHGNKGVVSRILP
+1242 GRHGNKGVVSRLLP
-1256 IEDMPYLPDGTSVD
+1256 AEDMPYLPDGTPVD

-1282 NIGQI
+1282 NIGQV
-1287 LEAHLGWAGRAL
+1287 LECHLGWAGKVL
-1299 GVHFSTPVFDGARE
+1299 GVHFATPVFDGARE
-1313 TDIKKWLGFAREVGG
+1313 HHIKEQL
-1328 LGLDLERGDLV
+1328 
-1339 EDAKKNLEKQ
+1339 KKAHHKN
-1349 RDGICK
+1349 
-1355 KINQQLER
+1355 
-1363 DGARSQ
+1363 
-1369 YRLPARHVPF
+1369 PM
-1379 GPDTTGKTRL
+1379 GPDESGKVKL
-1389 FDGMTGESFEQ
+1389 FDGMTGEAFEQ
-1400 PVVVGCSY
+1400 PVVVGCVY

-1455 EAYGASHVLQELLTY
+1455 EAYGAAHVLQELLTY

-1478 TQIYQAIIKGETIKD
+1478 THIYQAIIKGEPIKD

-1500 NVVKKE
+1500 NVVRKE

-1511 IDVAML
+1511 IEVEML
-1517 TREELEPL
+1517 TRDQLDPAAAEE
-1525 QDMAEPA
+1525 EPA
-1532 FSIEG
+1532 SFSIEG

>member
-1 MSVQQNIYRQRVQF
+1 
-15 SKIRS
+15 
-20 LVPIPN
+20 
-26 LIDIQ
+26 
-31 KRSYDEFLQM
+31 
-41 NLLHEE
+41 
-47 RENRGLKAVFESMF
+47 
-61 PVHNGKNADGS
+61 
-72 DASLEVEFADYTVG
+72 
-86 HWACKCG
+86 
-93 KNEGLAHLR
+93 
-102 TTCKNCGYHVVAEHP
+102 
-117 KDPTV
+117 
-122 DCPKCG
+122 
-128 DRNKNAAT
+128 
-136 ICDVCNEPVG
+136 
-146 LHSKMSMEECVER
+146 
-159 GATMSAPLKIRVR
+159 
-172 LNQFDKDEK
+172 
-181 GNRKYKQS
+181 
-189 QESEVYFGDI
+189 
-199 PTMTDRGT
+199 MTDRGT

-228 FAISSDKSLYSA
+228 FSISSDKSLYSA
-240 QVIPY
+240 QIIPY
-245 RGSWIEFELDT
+245 RGSWIEFELDA

-270 LGATFLRS
+270 LGTTFMRA
-278 LGLFDEA
+278 LGLFAEDLNANEPM
-285 LADNQSLL
+285 LR
-293 SHFYTP
+293 HFYTP
-299 QHFSLKGA
+299 ATFLLKKGKLTVA
-307 HILMAPSELLIGQKS
+307 VADHLLGKKCD
-322 LEDIKD
+322 EDVKH
-328 PKTKD
+328 PKTKEVLLPKD
-333 IIIEKGKAVSRRL
+333 KKISKRLLEHLEKAGLKEVPVSREM
-346 LDKVVKAGVKHVTVD
+346 
-361 RSLLDGAV
+361 LDGAV
-369 LLEDVVNMNTGEV
+369 LLQDIVNLSTGEV
-382 LLEAN
+382 LMEAN
-387 DAFVQT
+387 EPFLQT
-393 HLEMFLANNVQDFAV
+393 HLEMFLANDVQSFDV
-408 CFPEQDATGKIFSE
+408 CFPEADATGKVFSE
-422 TLSKDHTEDSEEAA
+422 TLNKDHTEDSEEAA

-448 ATLESSKKLLQSMF
+448 ATMESSKKLLFGMF

-467 YDLSKVGRHKMNAKL
+467 YDLSKVGRHKLNEKL
-482 GLETELDLRTLRTE
+482 EIKENLEVRTLGPQ

-508 KKYDTTRSDRADEV
+508 KKYDTTRQDAGEI
-522 APVRK
+522 APVRA

-536 RVRSVGELLENC
+536 RVRSVGELLENG

-564 SMAQDPNSP
+564 SIAQDPNSP
-573 LQPHDLINSKPVIAA
+573 VQAHDLINSKPVIAA

-673 IESPYLKVENGKIIQ
+673 IESPYLKVEEGRIVH
-688 FAKITSVGDLK
+688 FAKVISVGDSKLGY
-699 MGDVPLVDPKTGTP
+699 MEVVRLADL
-713 LREEIAKHLA
+713 EE
-723 SLYQQVVPLAEL
+723 E
-735 EAQNKKL
+735 NKKL
-742 EKAGKRPAKYEMHA
+742 EKAGKRPAKYQHHA
-756 FYLSAWEEDEHI
+756 FYLSAWEEDKHV
-768 IAQANVPVDEHGQIQ
+768 IAQANVKVDKDGALVDEDVTVRFG
-783 EEAVAARMAGE
+783 GE
-794 TKTVE
+794 TKIVS
-799 REKVTLMDVSP
+799 RDKVTLMDVSP

-836 NMQRQAVPLV
+836 NMQRQAVPLI
-846 RTEAPIVGTGMEYYA
+846 RTEAPIVGTGMEYHA

-866 ACVLCRRSGIVET
+866 ACVVCRRSGIVET

-885 VVRVEDES
+885 VVRVEDDPET
-893 EAEGE
+893 EGI

-904 YTLIKY
+904 YTLVKFS
-910 ARSNQNTCLNQVPLV
+910 RSNQNTCLNQTPLV
-925 KKGEYVAA
+925 KKGEYVGS

-943 ERGELALGRNL
+943 DHGELALGRNL

-1010 IREEMLKNLD
+1010 VREEALKNLD
-1020 ESGIIRIGATVRH
+1020 DSGIIRTGATVKH

-1063 ASDVKDASLTVGP
+1063 ASDVKDASLTVPP
-1076 GIEGTVVDVK
+1076 GIEGTVVDIK
-1086 VFTRKGQEKDL
+1086 VFTRKGQEKDI
-1097 RTKQIEHEQVLK
+1097 RTQQIERDQMAK
-1109 WHKDLEDEERIIR
+1109 WEKDLSDEERIIR
-1122 AEAKKKIVALLKNR
+1122 AEAKKKVVTLLKGK
-1136 ELAEPLSDEKGRE
+1136 ELDEPLLADDKGKE

-1163 SVPYQRFRQI
+1163 AVPYKRFRQVS
-1173 TVAAGKERLE
+1173 VAAGKTRINAE
-1183 AQVLDILDKTESQL
+1183 VLDILDRTESQL

-1205 ERQERLEKGDE
+1205 ERMERLLKGDE

-1224 VKVYV
+1224 VKCYV

-1256 IEDMPYLPDGTSVD
+1256 MEDMPYLPDGRPVD

-1282 NIGQI
+1282 NIGQV
-1287 LEAHLGWAGRAL
+1287 LECHLGWAGKTL

-1313 TDIKKWLGFAREVGG
+1313 ADIKGY
-1328 LGLDLERGDLV
+1328 LV
-1339 EDAKKNLEKQ
+1339 QAWEKNGRK
-1349 RDGICK
+1349 
-1355 KINQQLER
+1355 
-1363 DGARSQ
+1363 
-1369 YRLPARHVPF
+1369 
-1379 GPDTTGKTRL
+1379 GPDVTGKTML
-1389 FDGMTGESFEQ
+1389 FDGMTGEAFEQ
-1400 PVVVGCSY
+1400 PVNVGCVY

-1455 EAYGASHVLQELLTY
+1455 EAYGAAHVLQELLTY

-1511 IDVAML
+1511 IDVEML
-1517 TREELEPL
+1517 TREELDPDL
-1525 QDMAEPA
+1525 VAVDPTA
-1532 FSIEG
+1532 FTIEG

>member
-1 MSVQQNIYRQRVQF
+1 MSVQQNIYRQRHDF

-41 NLLHEE
+41 NLLHSE
-47 RENRGLKAVFESMF
+47 RENRGLKSVFESMF

-72 DASLEVEFADYTVG
+72 DATLEVEFIDYTVG
-86 HWACKCG
+86 HWACKCE
-93 KNEGLAHLR
+93 KFQGLEHLR
-102 TTCKNCGYHVVAEHP
+102 TQCKQCGHSIVSDHP

-128 DRNKNAAT
+128 TRNKNAAA
-136 ICDVCNEPVG
+136 ICDVCQEPVG
-146 LHSKMSMEECVER
+146 MKQKMTMEECVER
-159 GATMSAPLKIRVR
+159 GQTMAAPLKIRVR
-172 LNQFDKDEK
+172 LNQFDRDDK
-181 GNRKYKQS
+181 GNRRFKQS
-189 QESEVYFGDI
+189 QESEVYFGDLPI
-199 PTMTDRGT
+199 MTDRGT

-228 FAISSDKSLYSA
+228 FSIAPDKSLYSS
-240 QVIPY
+240 QIIPY
-245 RGSWIEFELDT
+245 RGSWIEFELDS

-270 LGATFLRS
+270 LGATFMRA
-278 LGLFDEA
+278 LGLFSEN
-285 LADNQSLL
+285 LGDNESMLR
-293 SHFYTP
+293 HFYTP
-299 QHFSLKGA
+299 ATFYLKKGK
-307 HILMAPSELLIGQKS
+307 LSVAPGDLLVGKK
-322 LEDIKD
+322 LGEAVKH
-328 PKTKD
+328 PKTKEE
-333 IIIEKGKAVSRRL
+333 IIGKDKKISRRL
-346 LDKVVKAGVKHVTVD
+346 VEQLEKAGIKDVPVD
-361 RSLLDGAV
+361 REILDGAV
-369 LLEDVVNMNTGEV
+369 LLQDVVNMETGEV

-387 DAFVQT
+387 EAFLQT
-393 HLEMFLANNVQDFAV
+393 HLEMFLANNVQSFDVF
-408 CFPEQDATGKIFSE
+408 FPENDATGKVFSE
-422 TLSKDHTEDSEEAA
+422 TLAKDHTEDSEEAA

-448 ATLESSKKLLQSMF
+448 ATLESSKKLLYGMF

-467 YDLSKVGRHKMNAKL
+467 YDLSKVGRHKINAKL
-482 GLETELDLRTLRTE
+482 ALSTDLEFRTLGTE
-496 DFVQTV
+496 DFIATV

-508 KKYDTTRSDRADEV
+508 KKYDTTRQEANEI
-522 APVRK
+522 APVRA

-536 RVRSVGELLENC
+536 RVRSVGELLENG

-564 SMAQDPNSP
+564 SIAQDPNSP
-573 LQPHDLINSKPVIAA
+573 LQAHDLINSKPVIAA

-673 IESPYLKVENGKIIQ
+673 IESPYLKVEDGRIIH
-688 FAKITSVGDLK
+688 FAKVTSVGDSK
-699 MGDVPLVDPKTGTP
+699 FEYM
-713 LREEIAKHLA
+713 
-723 SLYQQVVPLAEL
+723 QVVRLDEL
-735 EAQNKKL
+735 EAENKKL
-742 EKAGKRPAKYEMHA
+742 AKAGKRPAKYEMHA
-756 FYLSAWEEDEHI
+756 FYLSAWEEDEHV
-768 IAQANVPVDEHGQIQ
+768 IAQANVRVDEQGNILD
-783 EEAVAARMAGE
+783 EDVTARVAGE
-794 TKTVE
+794 TKIVP

-836 NMQRQAVPLV
+836 NMQRQAVPLI
-846 RTEAPIVGTGMEYYA
+846 RTEAPIVGTGMEYVA

-866 ACVLCRRSGIVET
+866 ACVVCRRSGIVET

-885 VVRVEDES
+885 VVRVEDDPET
-893 EAEGE
+893 EGE

-904 YTLIKY
+904 YTLVKF
-910 ARSNQNTCLNQVPLV
+910 ARSNQNTCLNQDPLV
-925 KKGEYVAA
+925 KKGEYVTE

-943 ERGELALGRNL
+943 DHGELALGRNL

-1010 IREEMLKNLD
+1010 VREEALKNLD

-1063 ASDVKDASLTVGP
+1063 ASDVKDASLTVPP

-1097 RTKQIEHEQVLK
+1097 RTQQIEREQIAK
-1109 WHKDLEDEERIIR
+1109 WEKDLSDEERIIR
-1122 AEAKKKIVALLKNR
+1122 AEAKKKIVALLKGK
-1136 ELAEPLSDEKGRE
+1136 ELSEALTDDKGQKE

-1163 SVPYQRFRQI
+1163 AVPYHRFRQVS
-1173 TVAAGKERLE
+1173 VAAGKARLE
-1183 AQVLDILDKTESQL
+1183 EQVLDILDKTESQL

-1205 ERQERLEKGDE
+1205 ERMERLLKGDE

-1224 VKVYV
+1224 VKCYV

-1256 IEDMPYLPDGTSVD
+1256 VEDMPYLPDGRPVD

-1282 NIGQI
+1282 NIGQV
-1287 LEAHLGWAGRAL
+1287 LECHLGWAGKTL
-1299 GVHFSTPVFDGARE
+1299 GIHFSTPVFDGARE
-1313 TDIKKWLGFAREVGG
+1313 GDIKDFLHKAWE
-1328 LGLDLERGDLV
+1328 
-1339 EDAKKNLEKQ
+1339 KNGKL
-1349 RDGICK
+1349 
-1355 KINQQLER
+1355 
-1363 DGARSQ
+1363 
-1369 YRLPARHVPF
+1369 
-1379 GPDTTGKTRL
+1379 GPDTTGKTML
-1389 FDGMTGESFEQ
+1389 FDGMTGEAFEQ
-1400 PVVVGCSY
+1400 PVNVGCVY

-1455 EAYGASHVLQELLTY
+1455 EAYGAAHVLQELLTY

-1500 NVVKKE
+1500 NVVRKE

-1511 IDVAML
+1511 IDVEML
-1517 TREELEPL
+1517 TREELDPQLAASEP
-1525 QDMAEPA
+1525 EA
-1532 FSIEG
+1532 FTIEG

>member
-1 MSVQQNIYRQRVQF
+1 MSVQQNIYRQRHNF

-41 NLLHEE
+41 NLLHGE
-47 RENRGLKAVFESMF
+47 REVRGLKSVFESMF
-61 PVHNGKNADGS
+61 PVQNGKNADGT
-72 DASLEVEFADYTVG
+72 DATLEIEFLDYTVG
-86 HWACKCG
+86 HWACKCQ
-93 KNEGLAHLR
+93 KFVGLEHLR
-102 TTCKNCGYHVVAEHP
+102 TVCKNCNHSIVTDHP
-117 KDPTV
+117 KDPSV

-128 DRNKNAAT
+128 TRNKNAAT
-136 ICDVCNEPVG
+136 ICDVCSEPVS

-159 GATMSAPLKIRVR
+159 GATMSSPLKIRVR
-172 LNQFDKDEK
+172 LNQFEKDEK
-181 GNRKYKQS
+181 GNRRYKQS
-189 QESEVYFGDI
+189 QESEVYFGDV

-228 FAISSDKSLYSA
+228 FSISPDKTQYSA
-240 QVIPY
+240 QIIPY
-245 RGSWIEFELDT
+245 RGSWIEFELDA

-270 LGATFLRS
+270 LGSTFLRA
-278 LGLFDEA
+278 LGLFDENM
-285 LADNQSLL
+285 ADNQGLL
-293 SHFYTP
+293 RHFYTP
-299 QHFSLKGA
+299 ARFVLKGSK
-307 HILMAPSELLIGQKS
+307 ISMVPGDLMLGHAPC
-322 LEDIKD
+322 EDVKD
-328 PKTKD
+328 PKSKEV
-333 IIIEKGKAVSRRL
+333 IVAAGKKISRRML
-346 LDKVVKAGVKHVTVD
+346 QHMVKVGVKQAAVERDV
-361 RSLLDGAV
+361 LDGAV
-369 LLEDVVNMNTGEV
+369 LLNDVVNMNTGEV

-387 DAFVQT
+387 EPFLQT
-393 HLEMFLANNVQDFAV
+393 HLEMFQAGNVTEFDV
-408 CFPEQDATGKIFSE
+408 CFPEMDATGKVFSE
-422 TLSKDHTEDSEEAA
+422 TLMKDHTEDAEEAA

-448 ATLESSKKLLQSMF
+448 ATLESSKKLLYGMF

-467 YDLSKVGRHKMNAKL
+467 YDLSKVGRHKLNAKL
-482 GLETELDLRTLRTE
+482 GLETELEARALRTD
-496 DFVQTV
+496 DFIHTV

-508 KKYDTTRSDRADEV
+508 KKYDTTRQEMGDI
-522 APVRK
+522 APVRA

-573 LQPHDLINSKPVIAA
+573 LQAHDLINSKPVIAT

-658 ISSLSCYARINEFGF
+658 ISSLSCYARINEYGF
-673 IESPYLKVENGKIIQ
+673 IESPYLKVEDGKIVN
-688 FAKITSVGDLK
+688 FAKVTSVGDSK
-699 MGDVPLVDPKTGTP
+699 FGYM
-713 LREEIAKHLA
+713 
-723 SLYQQVVPLAEL
+723 QVVRLDEL
-735 EAQNKKL
+735 EKENKKL
-742 EKAGKRPAKYEMHA
+742 NKEGKRPAKFEMHA

-768 IAQANVPVDEHGQIQ
+768 IAQANATVDDKGNILDEYVTSRQ
-783 EEAVAARMAGE
+783 AGE
-794 TKTVE
+794 TKIVE
-799 REKVTLMDVSP
+799 RAKVTLMDVSP

-836 NMQRQAVPLV
+836 NMQRQAVPLI
-846 RTEAPIVGTGMEYYA
+846 RTEAPIVGTGMEYVA

-866 ACVLCRRSGIVET
+866 ACVICRRSGIVES

-885 VVRVEDES
+885 VVRVEDDPET
-893 EAEGE
+893 EGV

-904 YTLIKY
+904 YTLTKF
-910 ARSNQNTCLNQVPLV
+910 ARSNQNTCLNQRPLV
-925 KKGEYVAA
+925 KKGEYVTAS
-933 GQILADGPCT
+933 QILADGPCT
-943 ERGELALGRNL
+943 DHGELALGRNL

-1041 TPKGETILSPE
+1041 TPKGETVLSPE

-1063 ASDVKDASLTVGP
+1063 ASDVKDASLTVPP

-1097 RTKQIEHEQVLK
+1097 RTLAIEREQVVK
-1109 WHKDLEDEERIIR
+1109 WEKDLEDEERIIR
-1122 AEAKKKIVALLKNR
+1122 AESKKKIVALLKGK
-1136 ELAEPLSDEKGRE
+1136 ELSEMLKDDKGRE
-1149 LLPKGKKLTQNMLE
+1149 LLPPKKKLTQNMLE
-1163 SVPYQRFRQI
+1163 AVPYHRFRQI
-1173 TVAAGKERLE
+1173 SVAAGKERLE

-1197 KVLRDILN
+1197 KVLRDILA
-1205 ERQERLEKGDE
+1205 EREDRLKKGDE

-1224 VKVYV
+1224 VKCYV

-1242 GRHGNKGVVSRILP
+1242 GRHGNKGVISVV
-1256 IEDMPYLPDGTSVD
+1256 LPDEEMPFLQDGTAIEV
-1270 IVLNPLGVPSRM
+1270 VLNPLGVPSRM
-1282 NIGQI
+1282 NVGQI
-1287 LEAHLGWAGRAL
+1287 LETHLGWAGKAL
-1299 GVHFSTPVFDGARE
+1299 GLRFATPVFDGSTEGEIRE
-1313 TDIKKWLGFAREVGG
+1313 LLSRAGMP
-1328 LGLDLERGDLV
+1328 
-1339 EDAKKNLEKQ
+1339 EDGKTVL
-1349 RDGICK
+1349 RDG
-1355 KINQQLER
+1355 
-1363 DGARSQ
+1363 
-1369 YRLPARHVPF
+1369 V
-1379 GPDTTGKTRL
+1379 
-1389 FDGMTGESFEQ
+1389 TGEPFEQ
-1400 PVVVGCSY
+1400 RVTVGYIY
-1408 MLKLHHLVD
+1408 MLKLSHLVD
-1417 NKIHARSIGPY
+1417 DKIHARSIGPY

-1441 FGGQRFGEMEVWAL
+1441 FGGQRLGEMEVWAL
-1455 EAYGASHVLQELLTY
+1455 EAYGAAYTLQELLTV
-1470 KSDDMHGR
+1470 KSDDVEGR
-1478 TQIYQAIIKGETIKD
+1478 SRVYEAIVKGKVPEQ

-1500 NVVKKE
+1500 NVLVRELQSLGLDVELVKH
-1506 LNALC
+1506 
-1511 IDVAML
+1511 
-1517 TREELEPL
+1517 
-1525 QDMAEPA
+1525 
-1532 FSIEG
+1532 EGE

>member
-1 MSVQQNIYRQRVQF
+1 MSVQQNIYRQRLDF
-15 SKIRS
+15 SKIAS
-20 LVPIPN
+20 KVPIPN

-41 NLLHEE
+41 NLLHSE
-47 RENRGLKAVFESMF
+47 REPRGLKAVFESMF
-61 PVHNGKNADGS
+61 PVQNGKNPDGT
-72 DASLEVEFADYTVG
+72 DATLEVEFLDYTVG
-86 HWACKCG
+86 HWACKCE
-93 KNEGLAHLR
+93 KYLGLEHLR
-102 TTCKNCGYHVVAEHP
+102 TQCKHCSHSIVSDHP

-128 DRNKNAAT
+128 TRNKNAAT
-136 ICDVCNEPVG
+136 ICDVCQEPV
-146 LHSKMSMEECVER
+146 SMKQKMGMDECVER
-159 GATMSAPLKIRVR
+159 GSTLAAPLKIRVR
-172 LNQFDKDEK
+172 LNQFDRDDK
-181 GNRKYKQS
+181 GNRRFKQS
-189 QESEVYFGDI
+189 QDSEVYFGDLPI
-199 PTMTDRGT
+199 MTDRGT

-228 FAISSDKSLYSA
+228 FSISSDKSLYSA
-240 QVIPY
+240 QIIPY
-245 RGSWIEFELDT
+245 RGSWIEFELDA

-270 LGATFLRS
+270 LGATFMRA
-278 LGLFDEA
+278 LGLFSEA
-285 LADNQSLL
+285 LNGNEQMLR
-293 SHFYTP
+293 HFYTP
-299 QHFSLKGA
+299 ATFFLKKGKLSVA
-307 HILMAPSELLIGQKS
+307 VGEHLQGKKTD
-322 LEDIKD
+322 EDVKH
-328 PKTKD
+328 PKTKEVILSKD
-333 IIIEKGKAVSRRL
+333 KKITRRL
-346 LDKVVKAGVKHVTVD
+346 LEQMEKAGVKDVSVP
-361 RSLLDGAV
+361 REMLDGAV
-369 LLEDVVNMNTGEV
+369 LLQDIVNMNTGEV
-382 LLEAN
+382 LMEAN
-387 DAFVQT
+387 EPFVQT
-393 HLEMFLANNVQDFAV
+393 HLEMFLANDIGSFDV
-408 CFPEQDATGKIFSE
+408 CFPEADVTGKVFSE
-422 TLSKDHTEDSEEAA
+422 TLAKDHTEDSEEAA

-448 ATLESSKKLLQSMF
+448 ATLESSKKLLFGMF

-467 YDLSKVGRHKMNAKL
+467 YDLSKVGRHKINAKL
-482 GLETELDLRTLRTE
+482 DLKTDLDFRTLGTD
-496 DFVQTV
+496 DFVRTV

-508 KKYDTTRSDRADEV
+508 KKYDTTRQDIGEV
-522 APVRK
+522 APVRA

-536 RVRSVGELLENC
+536 RVRSVGELLENG

-564 SMAQDPNSP
+564 SIAQDPNSP
-573 LQPHDLINSKPVIAA
+573 LQAHDLINSKPVIAA

-673 IESPYLKVENGKIIQ
+673 IESPYLKIENGRIVH
-688 FAKITSVGDLK
+688 FAKVTSVGDSKLGY
-699 MGDVPLVDPKTGTP
+699 M
-713 LREEIAKHLA
+713 E
-723 SLYQQVVPLAEL
+723 VVRLEDLDAE
-735 EAQNKKL
+735 NKKL
-742 EKAGKRPAKYEMHA
+742 EKAGKRPARFEHHA
-756 FYLSAWEEDEHI
+756 FYLSAWEEDNHV
-768 IAQANVPVDEHGQIQ
+768 IAQANVKVDQDGMIQ
-783 EEAVAARMAGE
+783 DEDVTVRYAGE
-794 TKTVE
+794 TKIVS
-799 REKVTLMDVSP
+799 RDKVTLMDVSP

-836 NMQRQAVPLV
+836 NMQRQAVPLI
-846 RTEAPIVGTGMEYYA
+846 RTEAPIVGTGMEYVA

-866 ACVLCRRSGIVET
+866 ACVVCRRSGIVET

-885 VVRVEDES
+885 VVRVEDDPET
-893 EAEGE
+893 EGI

-904 YTLIKY
+904 YTLVKF
-910 ARSNQNTCLNQVPLV
+910 ARSNQNTCLNQTPLV
-925 KKGEYVAA
+925 KKGEYVTAA
-933 GQILADGPCT
+933 QILADGPCT
-943 ERGELALGRNL
+943 DHGELALGRNL

-1010 IREEMLKNLD
+1010 VREEALKNLD
-1020 ESGIIRIGATVRH
+1020 DSGIIRTGATVKH

-1063 ASDVKDASLTVGP
+1063 ASDVKDASLTVPP
-1076 GIEGTVVDVK
+1076 GIEGTVVDIK

-1097 RTKQIEHEQVLK
+1097 RTQQIERDQMAK
-1109 WHKDLEDEERIIR
+1109 WEKDLSDEERIIR
-1122 AEAKKKIVALLKNR
+1122 AEAKKKVVTLLKGKD
-1136 ELAEPLSDEKGRE
+1136 LDEILTDDKGKE
-1149 LLPKGKKLTQNMLE
+1149 LLPKAKKLTQNMLE
-1163 SVPYQRFRQI
+1163 AVPYHRFRQVS
-1173 TVAAGKERLE
+1173 VAAGKNRINAE
-1183 AQVLDILDKTESQL
+1183 VLDILDKTESQL

-1205 ERQERLEKGDE
+1205 ERMERLLKGDE

-1224 VKVYV
+1224 VKCYV

-1256 IEDMPYLPDGTSVD
+1256 VEDMPYLPDGRPVD

-1282 NIGQI
+1282 NIGQV
-1287 LEAHLGWAGRAL
+1287 LECHLGWAGKTL

-1313 TDIKKWLGFAREVGG
+1313 ADIKKY
-1328 LGLDLERGDLV
+1328 LV
-1339 EDAKKNLEKQ
+1339 QAWEKNNKL
-1349 RDGICK
+1349 
-1355 KINQQLER
+1355 
-1363 DGARSQ
+1363 
-1369 YRLPARHVPF
+1369 
-1379 GPDTTGKTRL
+1379 GPDVTGKTML
-1389 FDGMTGESFEQ
+1389 FDGMTGEAFEQ
-1400 PVVVGCSY
+1400 PVNVGCVY

-1455 EAYGASHVLQELLTY
+1455 EAYGAAHVLQELLTY

-1478 TQIYQAIIKGETIKD
+1478 TQIYQAIIKGETIKE

-1511 IDVAML
+1511 IDVEML
-1517 TREELEPL
+1517 TREELDPG
-1525 QDMAEPA
+1525 MAEEEPAA

>member
-1 MSVQQNIYRQRVQF
+1 MSVQQNIYRQRHDF

-41 NLLHEE
+41 NLLHSE
-47 RENRGLKAVFESMF
+47 RDPRGLKAVFESMF
-61 PVHNGKNADGS
+61 PVHNGKNPDGT
-72 DASLEVEFADYTVG
+72 DATLEVEFLDYTVG
-86 HWACKCG
+86 HWACKCE
-93 KNEGLAHLR
+93 KYLGLEHLR
-102 TTCKNCGYHVVAEHP
+102 TQCKQCGHSIVSDHP

-128 DRNKNAAT
+128 TRNKNAAT
-136 ICDVCNEPVG
+136 ICDVCQEPV
-146 LHSKMSMEECVER
+146 SMKQKMGMDECVER
-159 GATMSAPLKIRVR
+159 GATMAAPLKIRVR
-172 LNQFDKDEK
+172 LNQFDRDDK
-181 GNRKYKQS
+181 GNRRFKQS
-189 QESEVYFGDI
+189 QDSEVYFGDLPI
-199 PTMTDRGT
+199 MTDRGT

-228 FAISSDKSLYSA
+228 FSIAPDKSLYSS
-240 QVIPY
+240 QIIPY
-245 RGSWIEFELDT
+245 RGSWIEFELDS

-270 LGATFLRS
+270 LGATFMRA
-278 LGLFDEA
+278 LGLFSEELSSNEA
-285 LADNQSLL
+285 MLRR
-293 SHFYTP
+293 FYSPAT
-299 QHFSLKGA
+299 FSLKKGKLSVA
-307 HILMAPSELLIGQKS
+307 VGDLLVGKK
-322 LEDIKD
+322 LGEPVKH
-328 PKTKD
+328 PKTK
-333 IIIEKGKAVSRRL
+333 EELLGKDKKISRRIL
-346 LDKVVKAGVKHVTVD
+346 EQMEKAGIKEVPVE
-361 RSLLDGAV
+361 REMLDGAV
-369 LLEDVVNMNTGEV
+369 LLQDVVNMETGEV
-382 LLEAN
+382 LMEAN
-387 DAFVQT
+387 EPFLQT
-393 HLEMFLANNVQDFAV
+393 HLEMFLANNIPSFDVF
-408 CFPEQDATGKIFSE
+408 FPDNDATGKVFSE
-422 TLSKDHTEDSEEAA
+422 TLAKDHTEDCEEAA

-448 ATLESSKKLLQSMF
+448 ATLESSKKLLFGMF

-467 YDLSKVGRHKMNAKL
+467 YDLSKVGRHKINAKL
-482 GLETELDLRTLRTE
+482 ALNTDLDFRTLGTT
-496 DFVQTV
+496 DFVATV

-508 KKYDTTRSDRADEV
+508 KKYDTTRQEV
-522 APVRK
+522 NEIAPVRA

-536 RVRSVGELLENC
+536 RVRSVGELLENG

-564 SMAQDPNSP
+564 SIAQDPNSP
-573 LQPHDLINSKPVIAA
+573 LQAHDLINSKPVIAA

-673 IESPYLKVENGKIIQ
+673 IESPYLKVEEGRIVH
-688 FAKITSVGDLK
+688 FAKVTSVGDSK
-699 MGDVPLVDPKTGTP
+699 FEYM
-713 LREEIAKHLA
+713 
-723 SLYQQVVPLAEL
+723 QVVRLDEL
-735 EAQNKKL
+735 EAENKKL
-742 EKAGKRPAKYEMHA
+742 TKAGKRPAKYEMHA
-756 FYLSAWEEDEHI
+756 FYLSAWEEDEHT
-768 IAQANVPVDEHGQIQ
+768 IAQANVRVDEHGTILD
-783 EEAVAARMAGE
+783 EDVTARVAGE
-794 TKTVE
+794 TKIVP

-836 NMQRQAVPLV
+836 NMQRQAVPLI
-846 RTEAPIVGTGMEYYA
+846 RTEAPIVGTGMEYVA

-866 ACVLCRRSGIVET
+866 ACVVCRRSGIVET

-885 VVRVEDES
+885 VVRVEDDPDT
-893 EAEGE
+893 EGI

-904 YTLIKY
+904 YTLVKF
-910 ARSNQNTCLNQVPLV
+910 ARSNQNTCLNQDPLV
-925 KKGEYVAA
+925 KKGEYVTE

-943 ERGELALGRNL
+943 DHGELALGRNL

-1010 IREEMLKNLD
+1010 VREEALKNLD
-1020 ESGIIRIGATVRH
+1020 ESGIIRTGATVRH

-1063 ASDVKDASLTVGP
+1063 ASDVKDASLTVPP
-1076 GIEGTVVDVK
+1076 GIEGTVVDIK

-1097 RTKQIEHEQVLK
+1097 RTQQIERDQIAK
-1109 WHKDLEDEERIIR
+1109 WEKDLSDEERIIR
-1122 AEAKKKIVALLKNR
+1122 AEAKKKIVALLKGK
-1136 ELAEPLSDEKGRE
+1136 ELAETLTDDKGQKE

-1163 SVPYQRFRQI
+1163 AVPYHRFRQV
-1173 TVAAGKERLE
+1173 TVAAGKARIEQ
-1183 AQVLDILDKTESQL
+1183 QVLDILDKTESQL

-1205 ERQERLEKGDE
+1205 ERMERLLKGDE

-1224 VKVYV
+1224 VKCYV

-1256 IEDMPYLPDGTSVD
+1256 VEDMPYLPDGRPVD

-1282 NIGQI
+1282 NIGQV
-1287 LEAHLGWAGRAL
+1287 LECHLGWAGKTL

-1313 TDIKKWLGFAREVGG
+1313 SDIKDFLHKAWE
-1328 LGLDLERGDLV
+1328 
-1339 EDAKKNLEKQ
+1339 KNNKL
-1349 RDGICK
+1349 
-1355 KINQQLER
+1355 
-1363 DGARSQ
+1363 
-1369 YRLPARHVPF
+1369 
-1379 GPDTTGKTRL
+1379 GPDITGKTML
-1389 FDGMTGESFEQ
+1389 FDGMTGEAFEQ
-1400 PVVVGCSY
+1400 PVNVGCVY

-1455 EAYGASHVLQELLTY
+1455 EAYGAAHVLQELLTY

-1500 NVVKKE
+1500 NVVRKE

-1511 IDVAML
+1511 IDVEML
-1517 TREELEPL
+1517 TREELDPMLMAPEP
-1525 QDMAEPA
+1525 EA
-1532 FSIEG
+1532 FTIEG

>member
-1 MSVQQNIYRQRVQF
+1 MSVQQNIYRQRHNF

-31 KRSYDEFLQM
+31 KKSYDEFLQM
-41 NLLHEE
+41 NLLHSE
-47 RENRGLKAVFESMF
+47 REARGLKAVFESMF
-61 PVHNGKNADGS
+61 PVHNGKNPDGT
-72 DASLEVEFADYTVG
+72 DANLEVEFLDYTVG
-86 HWACKCG
+86 HWACKCE
-93 KNEGLAHLR
+93 KYLGLEHLR
-102 TTCKNCGYHVVAEHP
+102 TTCKHCGHSIVSDHP

-128 DRNKNAAT
+128 TRNKNAAT
-136 ICDVCNEPVG
+136 ICDVCQEPVAMKQ
-146 LHSKMSMEECVER
+146 KMGMDECVER
-159 GATMSAPLKIRVR
+159 GSTMAAPLKIRVR
-172 LNQFDKDEK
+172 LNQFDKDDK
-181 GNRKYKQS
+181 GNRRFKQS
-189 QESEVYFGDI
+189 QDSEVYFGDLPI
-199 PTMTDRGT
+199 MTDRGT

-228 FAISSDKSLYSA
+228 FSIASDKSLYSA
-240 QVIPY
+240 QIIPY
-245 RGSWIEFELDT
+245 RGSWIEFELDA

-270 LGATFLRS
+270 LGATFMRA
-278 LGLFDEA
+278 LGLFAE
-285 LADNQSLL
+285 SLNANEPML
-293 SHFYTP
+293 RHFYTP
-299 QHFSLKGA
+299 ATFFLKKGKLTVGVGE
-307 HILMAPSELLIGQKS
+307 HLLGKKTE
-322 LEDIKD
+322 EDVKH
-328 PKTKD
+328 PKTKEVVLAKD
-333 IIIEKGKAVSRRL
+333 KKITRRL
-346 LDKVVKAGVKHVTVD
+346 LDLMEKAGLKDVPVS
-361 RSLLDGAV
+361 REMLDGAV
-369 LLEDVVNMNTGEV
+369 LLQDIVNMGTGEV
-382 LLEAN
+382 LMEAN
-387 DAFVQT
+387 EPFLQT
-393 HLEMFLANNVQDFAV
+393 HLEMFLANDIQSFDV
-408 CFPEQDATGKIFSE
+408 CFPEADATGKVFSE
-422 TLSKDHTEDSEEAA
+422 TLAKDHTEDSEEAA

-448 ATLESSKKLLQSMF
+448 ATLESSKKLLFGMF

-467 YDLSKVGRHKMNAKL
+467 YDLSKVGRHKINAKL
-482 GLETELDLRTLRTE
+482 GLATDLEYRTLGTD
-496 DFVQTV
+496 DFIQTI

-508 KKYDTTRSDRADEV
+508 KKYDTTRQDIGEI
-522 APVRK
+522 APVRA

-536 RVRSVGELLENC
+536 RVRSVGELLENG

-564 SMAQDPNSP
+564 SIAQDPNNP
-573 LQPHDLINSKPVIAA
+573 VQAHDLINSKPVIAA

-673 IESPYLKVENGKIIQ
+673 IESPYLKVENAKIVH
-688 FAKITSVGDLK
+688 FAKVTSVGDSKLGY
-699 MGDVPLVDPKTGTP
+699 MEVVRLADL
-713 LREEIAKHLA
+713 EE
-723 SLYQQVVPLAEL
+723 E
-735 EAQNKKL
+735 NKKL
-742 EKAGKRPAKYEMHA
+742 VKAGQRPAKYEMHA
-756 FYLSAWEEDEHI
+756 FYLSAWEEDAHI
-768 IAQANVPVDEHGQIQ
+768 IAQANVRVDKDGAIQ
-783 EEAVAARMAGE
+783 DEDVTVRVAGE
-794 TKTVE
+794 TKIVS
-799 REKVTLMDVSP
+799 RDKVTLMDVSP

-836 NMQRQAVPLV
+836 NMQRQAVPLI
-846 RTEAPIVGTGMEYYA
+846 RTEAPIVGTGMEYVA

-866 ACVLCRRSGIVET
+866 ACVVCRRSGIVET

-885 VVRVEDES
+885 VVRVEDDPET
-893 EAEGE
+893 EGI

-904 YTLIKY
+904 YTLVKF
-910 ARSNQNTCLNQVPLV
+910 ARSNQNTCLNQTPLV
-925 KKGEYVAA
+925 KKGEYVTEA
-933 GQILADGPCT
+933 QILADGPCT
-943 ERGELALGRNL
+943 DHGELALGRNL

-1010 IREEMLKNLD
+1010 VREEALKNLD
-1020 ESGIIRIGATVRH
+1020 DSGIIRTGATVKH

-1063 ASDVKDASLTVGP
+1063 ASDVKDASLTVPP
-1076 GIEGTVVDVK
+1076 GIEGTVVDIK

-1097 RTKQIEHEQVLK
+1097 RTQQIERDQMAK
-1109 WHKDLEDEERIIR
+1109 WEKDLSDEERIIR
-1122 AEAKKKIVALLKNR
+1122 AEAKKKVVTLLKGK
-1136 ELAEPLSDEKGRE
+1136 ELDEVLSDDKGKE

-1163 SVPYQRFRQI
+1163 AVPYHRFRQVS
-1173 TVAAGKERLE
+1173 VAAAKNRINAE
-1183 AQVLDILDKTESQL
+1183 VLDILDKTESQL

-1205 ERQERLEKGDE
+1205 ERMERLLKGDE

-1224 VKVYV
+1224 VKCYV

-1256 IEDMPYLPDGTSVD
+1256 VEDMPYLPDGRPVD

-1282 NIGQI
+1282 NIGQV
-1287 LEAHLGWAGRAL
+1287 LECHLGWAGKTL
-1299 GVHFSTPVFDGARE
+1299 GIHFSTPVFDGARE
-1313 TDIKKWLGFAREVGG
+1313 ADIKGF
-1328 LGLDLERGDLV
+1328 LV
-1339 EDAKKNLEKQ
+1339 QAWEKNNKL
-1349 RDGICK
+1349 
-1355 KINQQLER
+1355 
-1363 DGARSQ
+1363 
-1369 YRLPARHVPF
+1369 
-1379 GPDTTGKTRL
+1379 GPDVTGKTRL
-1389 FDGMTGESFEQ
+1389 YDGMTGEAFEQ
-1400 PVVVGCSY
+1400 PVNVGCVY

-1455 EAYGASHVLQELLTY
+1455 EAYGAAHVLQELLTY

-1511 IDVAML
+1511 IDVEML
-1517 TREELEPL
+1517 TREELDPALSEEEPV
-1525 QDMAEPA
+1525 A

>member
-1 MSVQQNIYRQRVQF
+1 MSVQQNIYRQRHSF

-41 NLLHEE
+41 NLLHSE
-47 RENRGLKAVFESMF
+47 RDPRGLKTVFEGMF
-61 PVHNGKNADGS
+61 PVHNGKTPDGG
-72 DASLEVEFADYTVG
+72 DATLEVEFMDYTVG
-86 HWACKCG
+86 HWACKCE
-93 KNEGLAHLR
+93 KYMGLEHLR
-102 TTCKNCGYHVVAEHP
+102 TVCKSCGHNIVSDHP

-128 DRNKNAAT
+128 TRNKNAAT
-136 ICDVCNEPVG
+136 ICDVCQEPV
-146 LHSKMSMEECVER
+146 SMKQKMSMEECVER
-159 GATMSAPLKIRVR
+159 GSTMAAPLKIRVR
-172 LNQFDKDEK
+172 LNQFEKDDKS
-181 GNRKYKQS
+181 NRKYKQS
-189 QESEVYFGDI
+189 QESEVYFGDLPI
-199 PTMTDRGT
+199 MTDRGT

-228 FAISSDKSLYSA
+228 FSIANDKSLYSA
-240 QVIPY
+240 QIIPY
-245 RGSWIEFELDT
+245 RGSWIEFELDA

-270 LGATFLRS
+270 LGGTFLRA
-278 LGLFDEA
+278 LGLFDEN

-293 SHFYTP
+293 SHFYTAAEF
-299 QHFSLKGA
+299 HLKGGKLYMVPGD
-307 HILMAPSELLIGQKS
+307 HLVGQKS
-322 LEDIKD
+322 TEDVKD
-328 PKTKD
+328 PKTK
-333 IIIEKGKAVSRRL
+333 EVLAAAGKKISRRVL
-346 LDKVVKAGVKHVTVD
+346 EGLAKAKVKHVAVE
-361 RSLLDGAV
+361 REILDGAV

-387 DAFVQT
+387 DAFLQT
-393 HLEMFLANNVQDFAV
+393 HLEMFQANNVDDFKV
-408 CFPEQDATGKIFSE
+408 CFPDQDGTGKVFSE
-422 TLSKDHTEDSEEAA
+422 TLSKDHTEDPEEAA

-448 ATLESSKKLLQSMF
+448 ATLESSKKLLFSMF

-467 YDLSKVGRHKMNAKL
+467 YDLSKVGRHKLNAKL
-482 GLETELDLRTLRTE
+482 GLNTELEERTLRPD
-496 DFVQTV
+496 DFISTV

-508 KKYDTTRSDRADEV
+508 KKYDTTRQDVHEV
-522 APVRK
+522 APVRP

-564 SMAQDPNSP
+564 SLAQDPNSP
-573 LQPHDLINSKPVIAA
+573 LQAHDLINSKPVIAA

-673 IESPYLKVENGKIIQ
+673 IESPYLKVEEGQVVQ
-688 FAKITSVGDLK
+688 FAKINSVGDLK
-699 MGDVPLVDPKTGTP
+699 LGDVTTVDPKTGAPSDRKNLT
-713 LREEIAKHLA
+713 
-723 SLYQQVVPLAEL
+723 SLYLQVVPFKEL
-735 EAQNKKL
+735 EAINKKL
-742 EKAGKRPAKYEMHA
+742 EKAGKRPAKFEMHA
-756 FYLSAWEEDEHI
+756 FYLSAWEEDEHV
-768 IAQANVPVDEHGQIQ
+768 IAQANVNVDEKGVIVD
-783 EEAVAARMAGE
+783 EVVTARMAGE
-794 TKTVE
+794 TKTVPRE
-799 REKVTLMDVSP
+799 RVTLMDVSP

-836 NMQRQAVPLV
+836 NMQRQAVPLI
-846 RTEAPIVGTGMEYYA
+846 RTEAPVVGTGMEYVA

-866 ACVLCRRSGIVET
+866 ACVVCRRSGIVET

-885 VVRVEDES
+885 VVRVEDDPDTP
-893 EAEGE
+893 GE

-910 ARSNQNTCLNQVPLV
+910 SRSNQNTCLNQTPLV
-925 KKGEYVAA
+925 KKGEYVSA

-943 ERGELALGRNL
+943 DHGELALGRNL
-954 VVAYMPWRG
+954 IVAYMPWRG

-1020 ESGIIRIGATVRH
+1020 DSGIIRIGATVRH

-1063 ASDVKDASLTVGP
+1063 ASDVKDASLTVPP

-1097 RTKQIEHEQVLK
+1097 RTQQIERDQIAK
-1109 WHKDLEDEERIIR
+1109 WEKDLEDEERIIR
-1122 AEAKKKIVALLKNR
+1122 AEAKKKIIALLKGK
-1136 ELAEPLSDEKGRE
+1136 ELAELLADDKGKE
-1149 LLPKGKKLTQNMLE
+1149 LLPKAKKLTQNMLE
-1163 SVPYQRFRQI
+1163 AVPYQRFRQV

-1183 AQVLDILDKTESQL
+1183 RQVLDIMDRTESQL

-1205 ERQERLEKGDE
+1205 ERVDRLVKGDE

-1224 VKVYV
+1224 VKCYV

-1242 GRHGNKGVVSRILP
+1242 GRHGNKGVVSRIVP
-1256 IEDMPYLPDGTSVD
+1256 VEDIPYLADGTPVD

-1287 LEAHLGWAGRAL
+1287 LETHLGWAGKVL
-1299 GVHFSTPVFDGARE
+1299 GLHFSTPVFDGA
-1313 TDIKKWLGFAREVGG
+1313 KVSASKAA
-1328 LGLDLERGDLV
+1328 GLDVLGIKDFLSKAN
-1339 EDAKKNLEKQ
+1339 AKK
-1349 RDGICK
+1349 
-1355 KINQQLER
+1355 
-1363 DGARSQ
+1363 
-1369 YRLPARHVPF
+1369 PA
-1379 GPDTTGKTRL
+1379 GPDASGKCML
-1389 FDGMTGESFEQ
+1389 FDGKTGERFEQ

-1408 MLKLHHLVD
+1408 MMKLHHLVD

-1478 TQIYQAIIKGETIKD
+1478 TQIYQAIIKGEPIKD

-1500 NVVKKE
+1500 NVVRKE

-1511 IDVAML
+1511 IDVEML
-1517 TREELEPL
+1517 TREELEPGL
-1525 QDMAEPA
+1525 ADEPTA
-1532 FSIEG
+1532 FSIDA

>member
-1 MSVQQNIYRQRVQF
+1 MSVQQNIYRQRHSF

-47 RENRGLKAVFESMF
+47 RDNRGLRTVFESMF
-61 PVHNGKNADGS
+61 PVHNAKNPDGS
-72 DASLEVEFADYTVG
+72 DASLEVEFVDYTVG

-93 KNEGLAHLR
+93 KNEGLGHLR
-102 TTCKNCGYHVVAEHP
+102 TTCKSCGHHIVADHP
-117 KDPTV
+117 KDASV

-128 DRNKNAAT
+128 SRNKNEAT

-146 LHSKMSMEECVER
+146 LHSKMSLEECVER
-159 GATMSAPLKIRVR
+159 GSTMAAPLKIRVR
-172 LNQFDKDEK
+172 LNQFDKDDK
-181 GNRKYKQS
+181 GNRRFKQS

-220 LHRSPGVF
+220 LHRSPGAF
-228 FAISSDKSLYSA
+228 FSIASDKSLYSA
-240 QVIPY
+240 QIIPY

-256 KGLLYA
+256 KGLFYA

-270 LGATFLRS
+270 LGATFLRA

-285 LADNQSLL
+285 LADNQSML

-299 QHFSLKGA
+299 HSFRLQGEEIAVS
-307 HILMAPSELLIGQKS
+307 PSELLVGQKS
-322 LEDIKD
+322 LEDVKD
-328 PKTKD
+328 PKSGD
-333 IIIEKGKAVSRRL
+333 VIVAKGKSVSRRL
-346 LDKVVKAGVKHVTVD
+346 VEHMVKAQVAFVPVD
-361 RSLLDGAV
+361 RSLLEGAV
-369 LLEDVVNMNTGEV
+369 LIQDVVNMNTGEV

-393 HLEMFLANNVQDFAV
+393 HLEMFLANNVDEFVV
-408 CFPEQDATGKIFSE
+408 CFPDQDATGKVLSE
-422 TLSKDHTEDSEEAA
+422 TLAKDHTEDCEEAA

-448 ATLESSKKLLQSMF
+448 ATLESSKKLLFSMF

-482 GLETELDLRTLRTE
+482 SLETDLDLRTLRTE
-496 DFVQTV
+496 DFIQTI

-508 KKYDTTRSDRADEV
+508 KKYDTTRSDRAEGEV

-573 LQPHDLINSKPVIAA
+573 LQAHDLINSKPVIAA

-673 IESPYLKVENGKIIQ
+673 IESPYLKVENGRIIH
-688 FAKITSVGDLK
+688 FAKITSVGELK
-699 MGDVPLVDPKTGTP
+699 LGEVTIVDPKNGVA
-713 LREEIAKHLA
+713 LKDDVAKGLS
-723 SLYQQVVPLAEL
+723 SLYLQVVPLAEL
-735 EAQNKKL
+735 SAANTKL
-742 EKAGKRPAKYEMHA
+742 EKDGKRPAKFEMHA
-756 FYLSAWEEDEHI
+756 FYLSAWEEDNHI
-768 IAQANVPVDEHGQIQ
+768 IAQANAEVDPEGMLVDESL
-783 EEAVAARMAGE
+783 VARKEGE
-794 TKTVE
+794 NLTVD
-799 REKVTLMDVSP
+799 REKITLMDVSP
-810 KQVVSVAASLIP
+810 KQLVSVAASLIP

-836 NMQRQAVPLV
+836 NMQRQAVPLI

-861 AKDSG
+861 ARDSG
-866 ACVLCRRSGIVET
+866 ACVVCRRSGIVET
-879 VDANRI
+879 VDANRV
-885 VVRVEDES
+885 VVRVEDDPETDTD
-893 EAEGE
+893 

-904 YTLIKY
+904 YTLVKY
-910 ARSNQNTCLNQVPLV
+910 SRSNQNTCLNQVPLV
-925 KKGEYVAA
+925 KKGEYVAQ
-933 GQILADGPCT
+933 GQILADGPCC
-943 ERGELALGRNL
+943 EHGELALGRNL

-1010 IREEMLKNLD
+1010 VREEMLKNLD

-1097 RTKQIEHEQVLK
+1097 RTQQIERDQISK
-1109 WHKDLEDEERIIR
+1109 WEKDLGDEERIIR
-1122 AEAKKKIVALLKNR
+1122 AEAKKKIVALLKNK
-1136 ELAEPLSDEKGRE
+1136 ELSEVLTDDKGKE
-1149 LLPKGKKLTQNMLE
+1149 LLPKAKKLTQNMLE
-1163 SVPYQRFRQI
+1163 AVPYGRFRQV
-1173 TVAAGKERLE
+1173 TVAAGKERIE

-1197 KVLRDILN
+1197 RVLRDILN
-1205 ERQERLEKGDE
+1205 ERIDRLVKGDE

-1256 IEDMPYLPDGTSVD
+1256 IEDMPYLADGSPVD

-1282 NIGQI
+1282 NIGQV
-1287 LEAHLGWAGRAL
+1287 LEAHLGWAGKVL
-1299 GVHFSTPVFDGARE
+1299 GVHFATPVFDGAK
-1313 TDIKKWLGFAREVGG
+1313 TPDIKDWLRKAHEKAPHGAGVDVKVKRYDPVNGE
-1328 LGLDLERGDLV
+1328 LE
-1339 EDAKKNLEKQ
+1339 EIAIP
-1349 RDGICK
+1349 DGK
-1355 KINQQLER
+1355 AVL
-1363 DGARSQ
+1363 
-1369 YRLPARHVPF
+1369 Y
-1379 GPDTTGKTRL
+1379 
-1389 FDGMTGESFEQ
+1389 DGMTGEAFEQ
-1400 PVVVGCSY
+1400 PVNVGCVY
-1408 MLKLHHLVD
+1408 QLKLHHLVD

-1455 EAYGASHVLQELLTY
+1455 EAYGAAHILQELLTY

-1478 TQIYQAIIKGETIKD
+1478 TQIYQAIIKGEPIKD

-1511 IDVAML
+1511 IDVEML
-1517 TREELEPL
+1517 TREELEPQL
-1525 QDMAEPA
+1525 ELEEPA
-1532 FSIEG
+1532 FTIEA

>member
-1 MSVQQNIYRQRVQF
+1 MSVQQNIYRQRHNF

-41 NLLHEE
+41 NLLHGE
-47 RENRGLKAVFESMF
+47 REVRGLKSVFESMF
-61 PVHNGKNADGS
+61 PVQNGKNADGT
-72 DASLEVEFADYTVG
+72 DASLEIEFLDYTVG
-86 HWACKCG
+86 HWACKCQ
-93 KNEGLAHLR
+93 KFVGLEHLR
-102 TTCKNCGYHVVAEHP
+102 TVCKNCNHSIVTDHP
-117 KDPTV
+117 KDPSV

-128 DRNKNAAT
+128 TRNKNAAT
-136 ICDVCNEPVG
+136 ICDVCSEPVR

-159 GATMSAPLKIRVR
+159 GATMASPLKIRVR
-172 LNQFDKDEK
+172 LNQFEKDDK
-181 GNRKYKQS
+181 GNRRYKQS
-189 QESEVYFGDI
+189 QESEVYFGDV

-228 FAISSDKSLYSA
+228 FSISPDKTQYSA
-240 QVIPY
+240 QIIPY
-245 RGSWIEFELDT
+245 RGSWIEFELDA

-270 LGATFLRS
+270 LGSTFLRA
-278 LGLFDEA
+278 LGLFDENM
-285 LADNQSLL
+285 ADNQGLL
-293 SHFYTP
+293 RHFYTP
-299 QHFSLKGA
+299 ARFVLKGSK
-307 HILMAPSELLIGQKS
+307 ISMVPGDLMLGHTSP
-322 LEDIKD
+322 EDVKD
-328 PKTKD
+328 PKS
-333 IIIEKGKAVSRRL
+333 KGVIVAARKKITRRL
-346 LDKVVKAGVKHVTVD
+346 LEHMLKAGVKQVAVERD
-361 RSLLDGAV
+361 VLDGAV
-369 LLEDVVNMNTGEV
+369 LLNDVVNMNTGEV

-387 DAFVQT
+387 EPFLQT
-393 HLEMFLANNVQDFAV
+393 HLEMFQAGNVTEFEV
-408 CFPEQDATGKIFSE
+408 CFPEMDATGKVFSE
-422 TLSKDHTEDSEEAA
+422 TLMKDHTEDAEEAA

-448 ATLESSKKLLQSMF
+448 ATLESSKKLLYGMF

-467 YDLSKVGRHKMNAKL
+467 YDLSKVGRHKLNAKL
-482 GLETELDLRTLRTE
+482 ALVTEMDARALRTD
-496 DFVQTV
+496 DFVHTV

-508 KKYDTTRSDRADEV
+508 KKYDTTRQEMGDI
-522 APVRK
+522 APVRA

-573 LQPHDLINSKPVIAA
+573 LQAHDLINSKPVIAA

-658 ISSLSCYARINEFGF
+658 ISSLSCYARINEYGF
-673 IESPYLKVENGKIIQ
+673 IESPYLKVEDGKIVN
-688 FAKITSVGDLK
+688 FAKVTSVGDSK
-699 MGDVPLVDPKTGTP
+699 FGYM
-713 LREEIAKHLA
+713 
-723 SLYQQVVPLAEL
+723 QVVRLDEL
-735 EAQNKKL
+735 EKGNKKL
-742 EKAGKRPAKYEMHA
+742 EKEGKRPAKFEMHA

-768 IAQANVPVDEHGQIQ
+768 IAQANATVDDKGNILDEYVTSRQ
-783 EEAVAARMAGE
+783 AGE
-794 TKTVE
+794 TKIVE
-799 REKVTLMDVSP
+799 RAKVTLMDVSP

-836 NMQRQAVPLV
+836 NMQRQAVPLI
-846 RTEAPIVGTGMEYYA
+846 RTEAPIVGTGMEYVA

-866 ACVLCRRSGIVET
+866 ACVICRRSGIVET

-885 VVRVEDES
+885 VVRVEDDQET
-893 EAEGE
+893 EGL

-904 YTLIKY
+904 YTLTKF
-910 ARSNQNTCLNQVPLV
+910 ARSNQNTCLNQRPLV
-925 KKGEYVAA
+925 KKGEYVTAN
-933 GQILADGPCT
+933 QILADGPCT
-943 ERGELALGRNL
+943 DHGELALGRNL

-1020 ESGIIRIGATVRH
+1020 ESGIIRIGATVKH

-1041 TPKGETILSPE
+1041 TPKGETVLSPE

-1063 ASDVKDASLTVGP
+1063 ASDVKDASLTVPP

-1097 RTKQIEHEQVLK
+1097 RTQAIEHDQIVK
-1109 WHKDLEDEERIIR
+1109 WEKDLEDEERIIR
-1122 AEAKKKIVALLKNR
+1122 AEAKKKIVALLKGK
-1136 ELAEPLSDEKGRE
+1136 ELSEMLKDDKGKE
-1149 LLPKGKKLTQNMLE
+1149 LLPPKKKLTQNMLE
-1163 SVPYQRFRQI
+1163 AVPYHRFRQI
-1173 TVAAGKERLE
+1173 SVAAGKERLE

-1197 KVLRDILN
+1197 KVLRDILA
-1205 ERQERLEKGDE
+1205 EREDRLKKGDE

-1224 VKVYV
+1224 VKCYV

-1256 IEDMPYLPDGTSVD
+1256 VEDMPYLPDGHQVD

-1282 NIGQI
+1282 NIGQV
-1287 LEAHLGWAGRAL
+1287 LECHLGWAGRTL
-1299 GVHFSTPVFDGARE
+1299 GIHFSTPVFDGARE
-1313 TDIKKWLGFAREVGG
+1313 SDIKDFL
-1328 LGLDLERGDLV
+1328 
-1339 EDAKKNLEKQ
+1339 KKAWEKN
-1349 RDGICK
+1349 G
-1355 KINQQLER
+1355 KI
-1363 DGARSQ
+1363 
-1369 YRLPARHVPF
+1369 
-1379 GPDTTGKTRL
+1379 GPDVTGKTLL
-1389 FDGMTGESFEQ
+1389 FDGMTGEAFEQ
-1400 PVVVGCSY
+1400 PVNVGCVY

-1455 EAYGASHVLQELLTY
+1455 EAYGAAHVLQELLTY

-1511 IDVAML
+1511 IDVEML
-1517 TREELEPL
+1517 TREELSPSFVGE
-1525 QDMAEPA
+1525 DSA
-1532 FSIEG
+1532 FSIDA